1 MKKINLL
8 LLTGLVLLPAIPLSA
23 QTFENVFLR
32 GGQAV
37 PTFYDDVNND
47 GKLEYLWTKYTSISD
62 KNEMQWLSIDGSLV
76 MDLKTI
82 KDNGIIASNII
93 VSRDL
98 KLQKLN
104 AEPYFGFAFYGVDYS
119 SIKSKMLIPRN
130 GSYVY
135 REFGMENTTG
145 ATWADVN
152 LDGLEDL
159 LYWDNSDGTYRP
171 YFKLQKKDGTFMTQ
185 PVPVVTDP
193 EELKSA
199 QYAMVGNGAFTIR
212 TNGMTAFASP
222 NSGYYSKDP
231 MTVVDLNLDG
241 YPDFIDEKGYS
252 LISLGNG
259 KYYSAAFSGRVKV
272 ADVNGDGLTD
282 LIVYSN
288 GELKLKLNTGAGFTE
303 KSLLNNN
310 AVDGIHVLDCNGDGL
325 LDILVT
331 VPGKE
336 NSFIAFFKNQGDGTF
351 KRTVKSFTGE
361 YKWTAP
367 YFINNNGLPSLFT
380 VGDFT
385 FKKEDSSVITI
396 REGLVTIWN
405 WDSNLKVTSS
415 SINQN
420 TSYALT
426 LPPRDIDGDGKME
439 FSAFIPENDWAAEKS
454 GIFRYAVDKVNTAPK
469 KMKAPGLVLDK
480 SIGMLRAEW
489 EAGSDAENATGD
501 LSYEFEI
508 SSGGEYLY
516 RTYTKSLFAL
526 AAAGV
531 WGKKSVSARVRAIDA
546 CGMKGEWSDYAQ
558 LNDISQLATF
568 SIDKKTVSTCDTVFV
583 SGLNGQNFT
592 LRGKP
597 DGTIVTSA
605 DGRQGIMFDTFGKK
619 QIEGTSSAGL
629 TFALDVDVLPF
640 RIVSIARNFGGVFF
654 DYFQEGR
661 ILGMNWGGL
670 YVYNKEAKPDYNNGT
685 FEKLPVFG
693 LSDGVDSDRLAVFD
707 ANMDGLPDVL
717 CKPSPTDDRFR
728 TQAVINLGD
737 GDFEKSTDAYT
748 YDGKKYYVWDSYY
761 YVDLNN
767 DGLLDYCSYDSDA
780 SKYKVYYNNGDG
792 TFTSQPLDFGD
803 YTLGGFVS
811 GSFADYDR
819 DGRIDAL
826 ASLKNKNNK
835 NCVAVAFNNGNGKFD
850 VMEIKMPA
858 NSGLSSDAKPYDVD
872 GDGYMD
878 YVSSYEILKNMGN
891 RTFEVQQIHSNNR
904 PVYIDFDLDGKLDY
918 QSSNRMEFTISNN
931 GSPVTFENLQPKC
944 FIGTAKMNIVDIDND
959 GVPDCEDG
967 VFLTKQKCI
976 NTPPTAPTTVY
987 ANQKNGEVVISWS
1000 GATDKESTNA
1010 QLRYNI
1016 SIKKKGETGEGSY
1029 VWSPLNADDDNAKMA
1044 GTGIQT
1050 YYRQATT
1057 LPMPISRFEAGKT
1070 YEIRIQTLDPWMAH
1084 SPFSKVIEFTPTE
1097 TTLVSLPEKAGV
1109 GQAVKASVES
1119 NVGEITLTT
1128 DDGEVRNDGTIVWST
1143 PGLKTVQAVSTA
1155 NSQVKGTA
1163 RIMIYEQPSLE
1174 LNIPEKVL
1182 AGQTIVVNMP
1192 ECFRNEDAKVS
1203 VSADNAEVSYDKK
1216 SNQAVVAISED
1227 AAFCSLKLNYSDD
1240 VWNPAVKKNYGIEVV
1255 GAGWQPQL
1263 TQVTVADGHNVLEWN
1278 AGQALPDASIF
1289 TGKVN
1294 VYRETNVADSY
1305 EKIGEIA
1312 LANGRFVDTD
1322 SRPDVKS
1329 NRYMITLPTV
1339 YGVESAPSRVHA
1351 SVHLMVNKGMGN
1363 DINLHWTPYEGADIS
1378 QYMIFAGA
1386 TPDNMQVVETL
1397 SGYSRSYVHHR
1408 SSDDV
1413 TYYAIGMKQKSGA
1426 MKSRGM
1432 RAEAKQENVT
1442 SNVISSKE
1450 AYAVKLVTHIE
1461 IQTEET
1467 DATISETQTT
1477 LHLKAWV
1484 TPVLATIANVEW
1496 SIVEGA
1502 EFAAI
1507 DKNGVFTVNMGS
1519 KAGSVVVQAKA
1530 IDGSEVVALRTF
1542 DIPQSTGI
1550 SAVTDGA
1557 SAVTILSGYGNILVK
1572 YAAGLMRITTANGA
1586 VVHSSVVDGERK
1598 VYLPAGIYI
1607 VKIGKTVRKVVVR

>member
-1 MKKINLL
+1 
-8 LLTGLVLLPAIPLSA
+8 
-23 QTFENVFLR
+23 
-32 GGQAV
+32 
-37 PTFYDDVNND
+37 
-47 GKLEYLWTKYTSISD
+47 
-62 KNEMQWLSIDGSLV
+62 MQWYSIDGSLV
-76 MDLKTI
+76 MDLNA
-82 KDNGIIASNII
+82 NGIMASNIAT
-93 VSRDL
+93 SRDL

-104 AEPYFGFAFYGVDYS
+104 AEPYSGFAFYGVDYS
-119 SIKSKMLIPRN
+119 SIKGKVLIPRN

-135 REFGMENTTG
+135 HEFDMKNTTG

-199 QYAMVGNGAFTIR
+199 QYAMAGNGAFTIR

-241 YPDFIDEKGYS
+241 YPDFIDENGNS

-303 KSLLNNN
+303 KSLLNND

-361 YKWTAP
+361 YKWSAP

-380 VGDFT
+380 VDNFIYN
-385 FKKEDSSVITI
+385 KENPSYGTLTG
-396 REGLVTIWN
+396 GLVTIWN
-405 WDSNLKVTSS
+405 WDSGFKVAPYSV
-415 SINQN
+415 NQD
-420 TSYALT
+420 TPYALK
-426 LPPRDIDGDGKME
+426 LPPRDIDGDGKMV
-439 FSAFIPENDWAAEKS
+439 FPAFIPRRNDGAAEKS

-583 SGLNGQNFT
+583 SSLNGQDFT
-592 LRGKP
+592 LRGTP

-605 DGRQGIMFDTFGKK
+605 DGRQGFMFDTFGKK
-619 QIEGTSSAGL
+619 QIEGTSSDGL

-640 RIVSIARNFGGVFF
+640 RIVSIDRYFGGVFF

-661 ILGMNWGGL
+661 MLGMNSRGL
-670 YVYNKEAKPDYNNGT
+670 WVYNKEAKPDYNNGT

-717 CKPSPTDDRFR
+717 CGPSPTDDRFR

-748 YDGKKYYVWDSYY
+748 YDGKEYYVWDSYY

-819 DGRIDAL
+819 DGRIDVL

-891 RTFEVQQIHSNNR
+891 RTFEVQQIQSNNR

-944 FIGTAKMNIVDIDND
+944 FIGTAKENIVDIDND
-959 GVPDCEDG
+959 GVPDSEGGEYTC
-967 VFLTKQKCI
+967 LTKQKCI

-1044 GTGIQT
+1044 GTGVQT

-1119 NVGEITLTT
+1119 NVGEITLKT
-1128 DDGEVRNDGTIVWST
+1128 DDGEVRNDGAIVWNT

-1155 NSQVKGTA
+1155 NSQVKGTV

-1174 LNIPEKVL
+1174 VNIPDKVL

-1240 VWNPAVKKNYGIEVV
+1240 VWNPAVKKNYDIEVV

-1312 LANGRFVDTD
+1312 LENGRFVDTD

-1408 SSDDV
+1408 TSDDV
-1413 TYYAIGMKQKSGA
+1413 TYYAIGMKQKSEA
-1426 MKSRGM
+1426 MKSRVN

-1450 AYAVKLVTHIE
+1450 AYAVKLVTNIE

-1484 TPVLATIANVEW
+1484 TPILATIANVEW

-1502 EFAAI
+1502 EFATI
-1507 DKNGVFTVNMGS
+1507 DKNGVFTANMGS

-1572 YAAGLMRITTANGA
+1572 YATGLMRITTANGA

>member
-1 MKKINLL
+1 MR
-8 LLTGLVLLPAIPLSA
+8 TYFFG
-23 QTFENVFLR
+23 
-32 GGQAV
+32 GGQVV

-47 GKLEYLWTKYTSISD
+47 GKLEYLWNYQD
-62 KNEMQWLSIDGSLV
+62 KMQWYSIDGSLV
-76 MDLKTI
+76 MDLNAI
-82 KDNGIIASNII
+82 KDNGIMASNIAN
-93 VSRDL
+93 SRDL

-119 SIKSKMLIPRN
+119 STKSKMLIPRN

-135 REFGMENTTG
+135 HEFDMKNTTG

-171 YFKLQKKDGTFMTQ
+171 YFKLQKKDGTFTTQ

-199 QYAMVGNGAFTIR
+199 QYAMAGNGAFTIR

-241 YPDFIDEKGYS
+241 YPDFIDENGNS

-282 LIVYSN
+282 LIVYNN

-331 VPGKE
+331 IPGKE
-336 NSFIAFFKNQGDGTF
+336 NSFIAFLKNQGDGTF

-361 YKWTAP
+361 YKWSAP

-380 VGDFT
+380 LGDFT
-385 FKKEDSSVITI
+385 FKKDDSSVITI

-405 WDSNLKVTSS
+405 WDSNFKVTSS
-415 SINQN
+415 SINQD

-439 FSAFIPENDWAAEKS
+439 FSACMPNSSWDLQKS
-454 GIFRYAVDKVNTAPK
+454 GIFRYAVDKVNTVPK

-546 CGMKGEWSDYAQ
+546 CGMKGEWSDYSQ

-583 SGLNGQNFT
+583 SSLNGQDFT

-619 QIEGTSSAGL
+619 QIEAVSSDGL

-640 RIVSIARNFGGVFF
+640 RIENIARNFGGVFF

-661 ILGMNWGGL
+661 MLSMNWGGL
-670 YVYNKEAKPDYNNGT
+670 YVYNNGK
-685 FEKLPVFG
+685 FDKLPVFG
-693 LSDGVDSDRLAVFD
+693 LSDGVKNDLLAAFD

-717 CKPSPTDDRFR
+717 CLTHSDDRYR

-737 GDFEKSTDAYT
+737 GDFEKSTDVYT
-748 YDGKKYYVWDSYY
+748 YDGKERSVSAPYY

-767 DGLLDYCSYDSDA
+767 DGLLDYCSYDSDE

-803 YTLGGFVS
+803 YTLDGIIPV
-811 GSFADYDR
+811 SFADYDR

-826 ASLKNKNNK
+826 VRLKNKNNK
-835 NCVAVAFNNGNGKFD
+835 NCYAVAFNKGNGKFD
-850 VMEIKMPA
+850 VVELATSISDWYA
-858 NSGLSSDAKPYDVD
+858 NVYDVD

-878 YVSSYEILKNMGN
+878 YVMSDKILKNMGN
-891 RTFEVQQIHSNNR
+891 RTFEEQALGQLR

-931 GSPVTFENLQPKC
+931 GSPVTFENLQSKC
-944 FIGTAKMNIVDIDND
+944 FIGTTKKNIVDIDND
-959 GVPDCEDG
+959 GVPDSEDG
-967 VFLTKQKCI
+967 DYTCLTKQKCI

-1010 QLRYNI
+1010 QLLYNI
-1016 SIKKKGETGEGSY
+1016 SIRKKGESGDGSY
-1029 VWSPLNADDDNAKMA
+1029 IWSPLNANDDNAKMA

-1070 YEIRIQTLDPWMAH
+1070 YEICVQTLDPWMAH
-1084 SPFSKVIEFTPTE
+1084 SPFSKVVEFTPTE
-1097 TTLVSLPEKAGV
+1097 TTLISMPEKAGV

-1128 DDGEVRNDGTIVWST
+1128 DDGELKNDGTIVWNT
-1143 PGLKTVQAVSTA
+1143 PGLKTVQAVSAA

-1174 LNIPEKVL
+1174 LNIPDKVL

-1203 VSADNAEVSYDKK
+1203 VSADNAEVSYDANT
-1216 SNQAVVAISED
+1216 NQAVVAISEN
-1227 AAFCSLKLNYSDD
+1227 ATSCSLKLNYSDD
-1240 VWNPAVKKNYGIEVV
+1240 VWNPAVKKSYDVEVV

-1312 LANGRFVDTD
+1312 LENGRFVDTD

-1450 AYAVKLVTHIE
+1450 AYAVKLVTNIE
-1461 IQTEET
+1461 IQTEEA

-1484 TPVLATIANVEW
+1484 TPILATIANVEW

-1502 EFAAI
+1502 EFATI
-1507 DKNGVFTVNMGS
+1507 DKNGVFTANMGS

-1572 YAAGLMRITTANGA
+1572 YATGLMRITTANGS

>member
-1 MKKINLL
+1 MRRY
-8 LLTGLVLLPAIPLSA
+8 S
-23 QTFENVFLR
+23 
-32 GGQAV
+32 GGGKVV

-47 GKLEYLWTKYTSISD
+47 GKLEYLWTKNTNISD

-93 VSRDL
+93 GSRDL

-119 SIKSKMLIPRN
+119 STKSKMLIPRN

-135 REFGMENTTG
+135 HEFDMKNTTG

-199 QYAMVGNGAFTIR
+199 QYVMAGNGAFTIR

-241 YPDFIDEKGYS
+241 YPDFIDENGNS

-288 GELKLKLNTGAGFTE
+288 GELKLKLNTGTDFKET
-303 KSLLNNN
+303 LLLSNN

-325 LDILVT
+325 LDVLVT

-336 NSFIAFFKNQGDGTF
+336 NSFIAFLKNQGNGTF
-351 KRTVKSFTGE
+351 RKSVKSFTGE
-361 YKWTAP
+361 HKWSAP

-380 VGDFT
+380 FGDFT
-385 FKKEDSSVITI
+385 YKKDDTSVSTVYG
-396 REGLVTIWN
+396 GLVTIWN
-405 WDSNLKVTSS
+405 WDSNFKVTSS
-415 SINQN
+415 SINQD
-420 TSYALT
+420 TPYSLAF
-426 LPPRDIDGDGKME
+426 PPRDIDGDGKME
-439 FSAFIPENDWAAEKS
+439 FPACMPNSSWDLQKS

-469 KMKAPGLVLDK
+469 KMKVPGLVLDK

-531 WGKKSVSARVRAIDA
+531 WGKNSVSARVRAIDA

-558 LNDISQLATF
+558 LDGISQLATF
-568 SIDKKTVSTCDTVFV
+568 TIDKKTVSTCDTVFV
-583 SGLNGQNFT
+583 SSLNGQDFT

-619 QIEGTSSAGL
+619 QIEGISSDGL

-640 RIVSIARNFGGVFF
+640 RIEIVDRNFGGVFF

-661 ILGMNWGGL
+661 MLSMNWGGL
-670 YVYNKEAKPDYNNGT
+670 YVYNKEAKSDYNNGT

-693 LSDGVDSDRLAVFD
+693 LSDGVKGDKLAVFD

-717 CKPSPTDDRFR
+717 CAPSPNDDRFR

-748 YDGKKYYVWDSYY
+748 YDGKERSGIYTYY

-780 SKYKVYYNNGDG
+780 SRYKVYYNNGDG
-792 TFTSQPLDFGD
+792 TFTSQSLDFGD
-803 YTLGGFVS
+803 YTLGGFIS
-811 GSFADYDR
+811 GAFADYDR

-826 ASLKNKNNK
+826 ASLTNNKNNK
-835 NCVAVAFNNGNGKFD
+835 NCYAVAFNKGNGKFD
-850 VMEIKMPA
+850 VVEIKMPA
-858 NSGLSSDAKPYDVD
+858 NSSLSSDSKSYDID

-878 YVSSYEILKNMGN
+878 IMSYYPVRNKGN
-891 RTFEVQQIHSNNR
+891 RTFEVQQIHSQNN
-904 PVYIDFDLDGKLDY
+904 PVYMDLDLDGKLDY

-931 GSPVTFENLQPKC
+931 GSPVTFENLQPKGY
-944 FIGTAKMNIVDIDND
+944 IGGTDRFADVDND
-959 GVPDCEDG
+959 GVPDCTSAD
-967 VFLTKQKCI
+967 LYLIKQKCI

-1010 QLRYNI
+1010 QLLYNI
-1016 SIKKKGETGEGSY
+1016 SIRKKGESGDGSY
-1029 VWSPLNADDDNAKMA
+1029 IWSPLNANDDKAKMA

-1070 YEIRIQTLDPWMAH
+1070 YEICVQALDPWMAH

-1128 DDGEVRNDGTIVWST
+1128 DDGEVRNDGTIVWNT
-1143 PGLKTVQAVSTA
+1143 PGLKTVRAVSAA
-1155 NSQVKGTA
+1155 NSQVQSTA

-1174 LNIPEKVL
+1174 VSMPEKVL
-1182 AGQTIVVNMP
+1182 AGQTVVVNMP

-1203 VSADNAEVSYDKK
+1203 VSADNAEVSYDANT
-1216 SNQAVVAISED
+1216 NQAVVAISD
-1227 AAFCSLKLNYSDD
+1227 NATSCSLKLNYSDD
-1240 VWNPAVKKNYGIEVV
+1240 VWNPAVKKNYDVEVV

-1263 TQVTVADGHNVLEWN
+1263 AQVTVADGHNVLEWN
-1278 AGQALPDASIF
+1278 AGQVLPDASIF

-1294 VYRETNVADSY
+1294 IYRETNVADSY

-1312 LANGRFVDTD
+1312 LENGRFVDTD

-1378 QYMIFAGA
+1378 QYVIFAGA

-1397 SGYSRSYVHHR
+1397 SGYSRSYVHRR

-1426 MKSRGM
+1426 MKSRSM
-1432 RAEAKQENVT
+1432 RAEAKQEVVS

-1450 AYAVKLVTHIE
+1450 AYAVKLVTNIE

-1467 DATISETQTT
+1467 DATISEAQTT

-1502 EFAAI
+1502 EFATI
-1507 DKNGVFTVNMGS
+1507 DKNGVFTANMGS

-1530 IDGSEVVALRTF
+1530 IDGSGVVAKRTF
-1542 DIPQSTGI
+1542 DIPQSTGV
-1550 SAVTDGA
+1550 SAVTEGT
-1557 SAVTILSGYGNILVK
+1557 SAVTILSGYGNIFVK
-1572 YAAGLMRITTANGA
+1572 NASGLMTITTASGA
-1586 VVHSSVVDGERK
+1586 VVHRSVVDGERK

-1607 VKIGKTVRKVVVR
+1607 VKTGKTVKKVVVR

>member
-32 GGQAV
+32 GGQVV

-47 GKLEYLWTKYTSISD
+47 GKLEYLWNYQD
-62 KNEMQWLSIDGSLV
+62 KMQWYSIDGSLV
-76 MDLKTI
+76 MDLNAI
-82 KDNGIIASNII
+82 KDNGMPSNIAN
-93 VSRDL
+93 SRDL

-104 AEPYFGFAFYGVDYS
+104 AEPYSGFAFYGVDYS
-119 SIKSKMLIPRN
+119 STKSKMLIPRN

-135 REFGMENTTG
+135 HEFDMKNTTG

-171 YFKLQKKDGTFMTQ
+171 YFKLQKKDGTFTTQ

-199 QYAMVGNGAFTIR
+199 QYAMAGNGAFTIR

-241 YPDFIDEKGYS
+241 YPDFIDENGNS

-331 VPGKE
+331 IPGKE
-336 NSFIAFFKNQGDGTF
+336 NSFIAFLKNQGDGTF

-361 YKWTAP
+361 YKWSAP

-380 VGDFT
+380 LGDFT
-385 FKKEDSSVITI
+385 FKKDDSSVITI

-405 WDSNLKVTSS
+405 WDSNFKVTSS
-415 SINQN
+415 SINQD

-439 FSAFIPENDWAAEKS
+439 FSAYIPENDWAAEKS

-583 SGLNGQNFT
+583 SSLNGLDFT

-619 QIEGTSSAGL
+619 QIEAVSSDGL

-640 RIVSIARNFGGVFF
+640 RIENIARNFGGVFF

-661 ILGMNWGGL
+661 MLGMESRGL
-670 YVYNKEAKPDYNNGT
+670 YVYNNGK
-685 FEKLPVFG
+685 FDKLPVFG
-693 LSDGVDSDRLAVFD
+693 LSDGVKNDLLAAFD

-717 CKPSPTDDRFR
+717 CLTHSDDRYR

-737 GDFEKSTDAYT
+737 GDFEKSTDVYT
-748 YDGKKYYVWDSYY
+748 YDGKERSVSAPYY

-767 DGLLDYCSYDSDA
+767 DGLLDYCSYDSDE

-803 YTLGGFVS
+803 YTLDGIIPV
-811 GSFADYDR
+811 SFADYDR

-826 ASLKNKNNK
+826 VRLKNKNNK
-835 NCVAVAFNNGNGKFD
+835 NCYAVAFNKGNGKFD
-850 VMEIKMPA
+850 VVELATSISDWYA
-858 NSGLSSDAKPYDVD
+858 NVYDVD

-878 YVSSYEILKNMGN
+878 YVMSDKILKNMGN
-891 RTFEVQQIHSNNR
+891 RTFEEQALGQLR

-931 GSPVTFENLQPKC
+931 GSPVTFENLQSKC
-944 FIGTAKMNIVDIDND
+944 FIGTTKKNIVDIDND
-959 GVPDCEDG
+959 GVPDSEDG
-967 VFLTKQKCI
+967 DYTCLTKQKCI

-1010 QLRYNI
+1010 QLLYNI
-1016 SIKKKGETGEGSY
+1016 SIRKKGESGDGSY
-1029 VWSPLNADDDNAKMA
+1029 IWSPLNANDDNAKMA

-1070 YEIRIQTLDPWMAH
+1070 YEICVQTLDPWMAH

-1109 GQAVKASVES
+1109 GQSVKASVES

-1155 NSQVKGTA
+1155 NSQVKGTV

-1174 LNIPEKVL
+1174 VNIPDKVL

-1203 VSADNAEVSYDKK
+1203 VSADNAEVSYDANT
-1216 SNQAVVAISED
+1216 NQAVVAISEN
-1227 AAFCSLKLNYSDD
+1227 ATSCSLKLNYSDD
-1240 VWNPAVKKNYGIEVV
+1240 VWNPAVKKSYDVEVV

-1263 TQVTVADGHNVLEWN
+1263 AQVTVADGHNVLEWN

-1312 LANGRFVDTD
+1312 LENGRFVDTD

-1413 TYYAIGMKQKSGA
+1413 TYYAIGMKQKSEA

-1484 TPVLATIANVEW
+1484 TPILATIANVEW
-1496 SIVEGA
+1496 SIVEGE
-1502 EFAAI
+1502 EFATI
-1507 DKNGVFTVNMGS
+1507 NKDGVLTANMGA
-1519 KAGSVVVQAKA
+1519 KAGAVVVQAKA
-1530 IDGSEVVALRTF
+1530 IDGSEVMAERTF

-1572 YAAGLMRITTANGA
+1572 NATGLMRITTANGA

>member
-1 MKKINLL
+1 MKKFNLL

-23 QTFENVFLR
+23 QTFEDVFKKGAYR
-32 GGQAV
+32 V
-37 PTFYDDVNND
+37 PTFFDDVNND
-47 GKLEYLWTKYTSISD
+47 GKLEYLWNYQD
-62 KNEMQWLSIDGSLV
+62 KMQWLSIDGSLV
-76 MDLKTI
+76 LDLNAI
-82 KDNGIIASNII
+82 KDNGI
-93 VSRDL
+93 RGL

-104 AEPYFGFAFYGVDYS
+104 AEPYSGFAYYGVDYS
-119 SIKSKMLIPRN
+119 SIKCKMLIPRN

-135 REFGMENTTG
+135 HEFRMENTTG

-199 QYAMVGNGAFTIR
+199 QYAMAGNGAFTIR

-288 GELKLKLNTGAGFTE
+288 GELKLKLNTGTDFKET
-303 KSLLNNN
+303 LLLSNN

-325 LDILVT
+325 LDVLVT

-336 NSFIAFFKNQGDGTF
+336 NSFIAFLKNQGNGTF

-361 YKWTAP
+361 YKWSAP

-380 VGDFT
+380 VDNFIYN
-385 FKKEDSSVITI
+385 KENPSYGTLIG
-396 REGLVTIWN
+396 GLVTIWN
-405 WDSNLKVTSS
+405 WDSGFKVTPYSV
-415 SINQN
+415 NQD
-420 TSYALT
+420 TPYALE
-426 LPPRDIDGDGKME
+426 LPPRDIDGDGKMV
-439 FSAFIPENDWAAEKS
+439 FPAFIPRSDGAAEKS

-469 KMKAPGLVLDK
+469 KMKVPGLVLDK

-531 WGKKSVSARVRAIDA
+531 WGKNSVSARVRAIDA

-568 SIDKKTVSTCDTVFV
+568 TIDKKTVSTCDTVFV
-583 SGLNGQNFT
+583 SSLNGQDFT

-619 QIEGTSSAGL
+619 QIEAVSPDGL

-640 RIVSIARNFGGVFF
+640 RIENIARNFGGVFF

-661 ILGMNWGGL
+661 MLSMNWGGL
-670 YVYNKEAKPDYNNGT
+670 YVYNKEAKSDYNNGT

-693 LSDGVDSDRLAVFD
+693 LSDGVKSDKLAAFD

-717 CKPSPTDDRFR
+717 CGPMPTDDRFR

-748 YDGKKYYVWDSYY
+748 YDGKEYYVRYPYY

-792 TFTSQPLDFGD
+792 TFTSKPLDFGD
-803 YTLGGFVS
+803 YTLIEMIS
-811 GSFADYDR
+811 GAFADYDR

-826 ASLKNKNNK
+826 VRLKNKNNK
-835 NCVAVAFNNGNGKFD
+835 DCYAVAFNKGNGKFD
-850 VMEIKMPA
+850 VVELATSISDWNA
-858 NSGLSSDAKPYDVD
+858 NVYDVD

-878 YVSSYEILKNMGN
+878 YVMSDKILKNMGN
-891 RTFEVQQIHSNNR
+891 RTFEEQALGQLR

-931 GSPVTFENLQPKC
+931 GSPVTFENLQSKC
-944 FIGTAKMNIVDIDND
+944 FIGTTKKNIVDIDND
-959 GVPDCEDG
+959 GVPDSEDG
-967 VFLTKQKCI
+967 DYTCLTKQKCI

-1010 QLRYNI
+1010 QLLYNI
-1016 SIKKKGETGEGSY
+1016 SIRKKGETGDGSY
-1029 VWSPLNADDDNAKMA
+1029 IWSPLNANDDNAKMA

-1070 YEIRIQTLDPWMAH
+1070 YEICVQALDPWMAH
-1084 SPFSKVIEFTPTE
+1084 SAFSKVIEFTPTE

-1109 GQAVKASVES
+1109 GQAVKVSVES

-1128 DDGEVRNDGTIVWST
+1128 DDGEVRNDGTIVWNT
-1143 PGLKTVQAVSTA
+1143 PGLKTVQAVSAA
-1155 NSQVKGTA
+1155 NSQVQSTVY
-1163 RIMIYEQPSLE
+1163 IMIYEQPSLE
-1174 LNIPEKVL
+1174 VNIPDKVL

-1203 VSADNAEVSYDKK
+1203 VSADNAEVAYDANT
-1216 SNQAVVAISED
+1216 NQAVVAISEN
-1227 AAFCSLKLNYSDD
+1227 ATSCSLKLSYSDE
-1240 VWNPAVKKNYGIEVV
+1240 VWNSAVKKNYDVEVV

-1263 TQVTVADGHNVLEWN
+1263 AQVTVADGHNVLEWN
-1278 AGQALPDASIF
+1278 AGQTLPDASIF

-1312 LANGRFVDTD
+1312 LENGRFVDTD

-1378 QYMIFAGA
+1378 QYVIFAGA

-1408 SSDDV
+1408 TSDDV

-1432 RAEAKQENVT
+1432 RAEAKQEVVS

-1450 AYAVKLVTHIE
+1450 AYAVKLVTNIE

-1502 EFAAI
+1502 EFATI
-1507 DKNGVFTVNMGS
+1507 DKNGVFTANMGS

-1530 IDGSEVVALRTF
+1530 IDGSGVVAKRTF
-1542 DIPQSTGI
+1542 DIPQSTGV

-1557 SAVTILSGYGNILVK
+1557 STVTILSGYGHIFVK
-1572 YAAGLMRITTANGA
+1572 KASGLITVTTASGA
-1586 VVHSSVVDGERK
+1586 VVHRSVADGERK
-1598 VYLPAGIYI
+1598 VCLPAGIYI
-1607 VKIGKTVRKVVVR
+1607 VKTGKTARKVVVR

>member
-23 QTFENVFLR
+23 QTFENVFR
-32 GGQAV
+32 GGQVV

-47 GKLEYLWTKYTSISD
+47 GKLEYLFYGSD
-62 KNEMQWLSIDGSLV
+62 KMQWYSINGSLV
-76 MDLKTI
+76 MDLNAI
-82 KDNGIIASNII
+82 KDNGITAILD
-93 VSRDL
+93 SRDV

-104 AEPYFGFAFYGVDYS
+104 AEPYLGFAFYGVYRDS
-119 SIKSKMLIPRN
+119 RKGKMLIPRN

-135 REFGMENTTG
+135 HEFRMENTTG

-171 YFKLQKKDGTFMTQ
+171 YFKLQKKDGTFSTQ

-199 QYAMVGNGAFTIR
+199 QYAMAGNGAFSIR

-282 LIVYSN
+282 LIVYNN
-288 GELKLKLNTGAGFTE
+288 GELKLKLNTGTDFKE

-351 KRTVKSFTGE
+351 RRTVKSFAGE
-361 YKWTAP
+361 YKWSAP

-380 VGDFT
+380 LGDFT
-385 FKKEDSSVITI
+385 FKKENSSVITVY
-396 REGLVTIWN
+396 EGLVTIWN
-405 WDSNLKVTSS
+405 WDSNFKVTSS

-420 TSYALT
+420 TPYALE

-439 FSAFIPENDWAAEKS
+439 FPAYIPKSGWEAEKS

-469 KMKAPGLVLDK
+469 KMKVPGLVLDK

-531 WGKKSVSARVRAIDA
+531 WGKNSVSARVRAIDA

-583 SGLNGQNFT
+583 SSLNGQNFT
-592 LRGKP
+592 LRGTP

-619 QIEGTSSAGL
+619 QIEGVSSVGL

-640 RIVSIARNFGGVFF
+640 RIENIAANFGGVFF

-661 ILGMNWGGL
+661 MLGMCSSGL
-670 YVYNKEAKPDYNNGT
+670 FAYNKEAKYGNYDAK

-693 LSDGVDSDRLAVFD
+693 LSDGVKTDRLAVFD

-717 CKPSPTDDRFR
+717 CGPSPTDDRFR

-748 YDGKKYYVWDSYY
+748 YDGKERSGIGTYY

-803 YTLGGFVS
+803 YTLGGFIS
-811 GSFADYDR
+811 EFFADYDR

-826 ASLKNKNNK
+826 ASLTNNK
-835 NCVAVAFNNGNGKFD
+835 NGKKCNAVVFNNGNGKFD
-850 VMEIKMPA
+850 VVELSTSVSDWNA
-858 NSGLSSDAKPYDVD
+858 NVYDVD

-878 YVSSYEILKNMGN
+878 YVNSYEILKNMGN

-918 QSSNRMEFTISNN
+918 QSSNGMEFMISNN
-931 GSPVTFENLQPKC
+931 GTPVTFENLQSKY
-944 FIGTAKMNIVDIDND
+944 FVGTTKKAIVDIDND
-959 GVPDCEDG
+959 GVPDCENG
-967 VFLTKQKCI
+967 VCLTKQKCI

-1097 TTLVSLPEKAGV
+1097 TPLVSLPEKAGV

-1119 NVGEITLTT
+1119 NVGEITLKT
-1128 DDGEVRNDGTIVWST
+1128 DDGEVRNDGAIVWNT
-1143 PGLKTVQAVSTA
+1143 PGLKTVQAVSAT
-1155 NSQVKGTA
+1155 NSQVQSTA
-1163 RIMIYEQPSLE
+1163 QIMIYEQPSLE
-1174 LNIPEKVL
+1174 VNIPDKVL
-1182 AGQTIVVNMP
+1182 AGQAVVVNMP
-1192 ECFRNEDAKVS
+1192 ECFRNENAKVS
-1203 VSADNAEVSYDKK
+1203 VSADNAEVSYDKNT
-1216 SNQAVVAISED
+1216 NQAVVAISENVTS
-1227 AAFCSLKLNYSDD
+1227 CSLKLNYSDD
-1240 VWNPAVKKNYGIEVV
+1240 VWSPAVKKSYDMEVV

-1263 TQVTVADGHNVLEWN
+1263 AQVTVADGHNVLEWN

-1408 SSDDV
+1408 TSDDV
-1413 TYYAIGMKQKSGA
+1413 TYYAIGMKQKSEA
-1426 MKSRGM
+1426 MKSRAN

-1450 AYAVKLVTHIE
+1450 AYAVKLVTNIE

-1467 DATISETQTT
+1467 DAAISETQTT

-1507 DKNGVFTVNMGS
+1507 DKNGVFTANMGS

-1557 SAVTILSGYGNILVK
+1557 SAVTILSGYGNIFVK
-1572 YAAGLMRITTANGA
+1572 NASGLMTITTANGA
-1586 VVHSSVVDGERK
+1586 VVHRSVVEGERK

-1607 VKIGKTVRKVVVR
+1607 VKIGKTVRKVVV

>member
-1 MKKINLL
+1 MK
-8 LLTGLVLLPAIPLSA
+8 
-23 QTFENVFLR
+23 
-32 GGQAV
+32 
-37 PTFYDDVNND
+37 
-47 GKLEYLWTKYTSISD
+47 
-62 KNEMQWLSIDGSLV
+62 WLSIDGSLV

-93 VSRDL
+93 GSRDL

-119 SIKSKMLIPRN
+119 STKSKMLIPRN

-135 REFGMENTTG
+135 HEFDMKNTTG

-199 QYAMVGNGAFTIR
+199 QYAMAGNGAFTIR

-241 YPDFIDEKGYS
+241 YPDFIDENGNS

-288 GELKLKLNTGAGFTE
+288 GELKLKLNTGTDFKET
-303 KSLLNNN
+303 LLLSNN

-325 LDILVT
+325 LDVLVT

-336 NSFIAFFKNQGDGTF
+336 NSFIAFLKNQGNGTF
-351 KRTVKSFTGE
+351 RKSVKSFTGE
-361 YKWTAP
+361 HKWSAP

-380 VGDFT
+380 FGDFT
-385 FKKEDSSVITI
+385 YKKDDTSVSTVYG
-396 REGLVTIWN
+396 GLVTIWN
-405 WDSNLKVTSS
+405 WDSNFKVTSS
-415 SINQN
+415 SINQD
-420 TSYALT
+420 TPYSLAF
-426 LPPRDIDGDGKME
+426 PPRDIDGDGKME
-439 FSAFIPENDWAAEKS
+439 FSAYMPNSSWDLQKS

-469 KMKAPGLVLDK
+469 KMKVPGLVLDK

-508 SSGGEYLY
+508 SSDGEYLY

-583 SGLNGQNFT
+583 SSLNGQDFT

-619 QIEGTSSAGL
+619 QIEAVSSDGL

-640 RIVSIARNFGGVFF
+640 RIENIDRNFGDVFF

-661 ILGMNWGGL
+661 MLGMESRGL
-670 YVYNKEAKPDYNNGT
+670 YVYNKGK
-685 FEKLPVFG
+685 FEKQPVFG
-693 LSDGVDSDRLAVFD
+693 LSDGVKNDLLAAFD

-717 CKPSPTDDRFR
+717 CLTHSDDRYR

-737 GDFEKSTDAYT
+737 GDFEKSTDVYT
-748 YDGKKYYVWDSYY
+748 YDGKERSVSAPYY

-792 TFTSQPLDFGD
+792 TFTSQSLDFGD
-803 YTLGGFVS
+803 YTLGGFIS
-811 GSFADYDR
+811 GAFADYDR

-826 ASLKNKNNK
+826 ASLTNNKNNK
-835 NCVAVAFNNGNGKFD
+835 NCYAVAFNKGNGKFD
-850 VMEIKMPA
+850 VVEIKMPA
-858 NSGLSSDAKPYDVD
+858 NSSLSSDSKSYDID

-878 YVSSYEILKNMGN
+878 IMSYYPVRNKGN
-891 RTFEVQQIHSNNR
+891 RTFEVQQIHSQNN
-904 PVYIDFDLDGKLDY
+904 PVYMDLDLDGKLDY
-918 QSSNRMEFTISNN
+918 QSSNRMEFRVSNN
-931 GSPVTFENLQPKC
+931 GSPVTFENLQPKGY
-944 FIGTAKMNIVDIDND
+944 IGGTDRFADVDND
-959 GVPDCEDG
+959 GVPDCTSAD
-967 VFLTKQKCI
+967 LYLIKQKCI

-1010 QLRYNI
+1010 QLLYNI
-1016 SIKKKGETGEGSY
+1016 SIRKKGESGDGSY
-1029 VWSPLNADDDNAKMA
+1029 IWSPLNANDDKAKMA

-1070 YEIRIQTLDPWMAH
+1070 YEICVQALDPWMAH

-1097 TTLVSLPEKAGV
+1097 TTLISMPEKAGV

-1128 DDGEVRNDGTIVWST
+1128 DDGEVRNDGTIVWNT
-1143 PGLKTVQAVSTA
+1143 PGLKTVRAVSAA
-1155 NSQVKGTA
+1155 NSQVQSTA

-1174 LNIPEKVL
+1174 VSMPEKVL
-1182 AGQTIVVNMP
+1182 AGQTVVVNMP

-1203 VSADNAEVSYDKK
+1203 VSADNAEVSYDANT
-1216 SNQAVVAISED
+1216 NQAVVAISD
-1227 AAFCSLKLNYSDD
+1227 NATSCSLKLNYSDD
-1240 VWNPAVKKNYGIEVV
+1240 VWNPAVKKNYDVEVV

-1263 TQVTVADGHNVLEWN
+1263 AQVTVADGHNVLEWN
-1278 AGQALPDASIF
+1278 AGQVLPDASIF

-1294 VYRETNVADSY
+1294 IYRETNVADSY

-1312 LANGRFVDTD
+1312 LENGRFVDTD

-1339 YGVESAPSRVHA
+1339 YGVESAPSRIHA

-1378 QYMIFAGA
+1378 QYVIFAGA

-1397 SGYSRSYVHHR
+1397 SGYSRSYVHRR

-1426 MKSRGM
+1426 MKSRSM
-1432 RAEAKQENVT
+1432 RAEAKQEVVS

-1450 AYAVKLVTHIE
+1450 AYAVKLVTNIE

-1467 DATISETQTT
+1467 DATISEAQTT

-1502 EFAAI
+1502 EFATI
-1507 DKNGVFTVNMGS
+1507 DKNGVFTANMGS

-1530 IDGSEVVALRTF
+1530 IDGSGVVAKRTF
-1542 DIPQSTGI
+1542 DIPQSTGV
-1550 SAVTDGA
+1550 SAVTEGT
-1557 SAVTILSGYGNILVK
+1557 SAVTILSGYGNIFVK
-1572 YAAGLMRITTANGA
+1572 NASGLMTITTASGA
-1586 VVHSSVVDGERK
+1586 VVHRSVVDGERK

-1607 VKIGKTVRKVVVR
+1607 VKTGKTVKKVVVR

>member
-1 MKKINLL
+1 
-8 LLTGLVLLPAIPLSA
+8 
-23 QTFENVFLR
+23 
-32 GGQAV
+32 
-37 PTFYDDVNND
+37 
-47 GKLEYLWTKYTSISD
+47 
-62 KNEMQWLSIDGSLV
+62 MQWYSIDGSLV
-76 MDLKTI
+76 MDLNA
-82 KDNGIIASNII
+82 NGIMASNIAT
-93 VSRDL
+93 SRDL

-104 AEPYFGFAFYGVDYS
+104 AEPYSGFAFYGVDYS
-119 SIKSKMLIPRN
+119 SIKGKVLIPRN

-135 REFGMENTTG
+135 HEFGMENTTG

-171 YFKLQKKDGTFMTQ
+171 YFKLQKKDGTFTTQ

-199 QYAMVGNGAFTIR
+199 QYAMAGNGAFTIR

-241 YPDFIDEKGYS
+241 YPDFIDENGYS

-361 YKWTAP
+361 YKWSAP

-380 VGDFT
+380 LGDFT
-385 FKKEDSSVITI
+385 YKKDDSSVSTVY
-396 REGLVTIWN
+396 EGLVTIWN

-439 FSAFIPENDWAAEKS
+439 FSAYMPNNSWDLQKS
-454 GIFRYAVDKVNTAPK
+454 GIFRYAVDKVNSAPK

-526 AAAGV
+526 AAAGG
-531 WGKKSVSARVRAIDA
+531 WGKNSVSARVRAIDA

-583 SGLNGQNFT
+583 SSLNGQNFT
-592 LRGKP
+592 LRGTP

-619 QIEGTSSAGL
+619 QIEGISSDGL

-640 RIVSIARNFGGVFF
+640 RIVSIDRYFGGVFF

-661 ILGMNWGGL
+661 MLGMESRGL
-670 YVYNKEAKPDYNNGT
+670 WVYNKEAKPDYNNGT

-717 CKPSPTDDRFR
+717 CGPTPNDDRFR

-748 YDGKKYYVWDSYY
+748 YDGKEYYVRYPYY

-850 VMEIKMPA
+850 VVEIKMPA

-944 FIGTAKMNIVDIDND
+944 FIGTTKKNIVDIDND

-1029 VWSPLNADDDNAKMA
+1029 VWSPLNANDDNAKMA

-1070 YEIRIQTLDPWMAH
+1070 YEICVQTLDPWMAH
-1084 SPFSKVIEFTPTE
+1084 SPFSKVVEFTPTE
-1097 TTLVSLPEKAGV
+1097 TTLISMPEKAGV

-1128 DDGEVRNDGTIVWST
+1128 DDGELKKDGTIVWNT
-1143 PGLKTVQAVSTA
+1143 PGLKTVQAVSAA
-1155 NSQVKGTA
+1155 NSQVKGTV

-1174 LNIPEKVL
+1174 VNMPDKVL

-1203 VSADNAEVSYDKK
+1203 VSADNAEVSYDANT
-1216 SNQAVVAISED
+1216 NQAVVAISEN
-1227 AAFCSLKLNYSDD
+1227 ATSCSLKLNYSDD
-1240 VWNPAVKKNYGIEVV
+1240 VWNPAVKKSYDVEVV

-1263 TQVTVADGHNVLEWN
+1263 AQVTVADGHNVLEWN

-1351 SVHLMVNKGMGN
+1351 SVHLMVNKGMAN

-1408 SSDDV
+1408 TSDDV
-1413 TYYAIGMKQKSGA
+1413 TYYAIGMKQKSEA
-1426 MKSRGM
+1426 MKSRAN

-1450 AYAVKLVTHIE
+1450 AYAVKLVTNIE
-1461 IQTEET
+1461 IQTEEA

-1484 TPVLATIANVEW
+1484 TPILATIANVEW

-1502 EFAAI
+1502 EFVTI
-1507 DKNGVFTVNMGS
+1507 DKNGVFTANMGS

-1572 YAAGLMRITTANGA
+1572 YATGLMRITTANGA

>member
-1 MKKINLL
+1 
-8 LLTGLVLLPAIPLSA
+8 
-23 QTFENVFLR
+23 
-32 GGQAV
+32 
-37 PTFYDDVNND
+37 
-47 GKLEYLWTKYTSISD
+47 
-62 KNEMQWLSIDGSLV
+62 MQWLSIDGSLV

-104 AEPYFGFAFYGVDYS
+104 AEPYSGFAFYGVDS
-119 SIKSKMLIPRN
+119 SIKGKVLIPRN

-135 REFGMENTTG
+135 HEFDMKNTTG

-199 QYAMVGNGAFTIR
+199 QYAMAGNGAFTIR

-336 NSFIAFFKNQGDGTF
+336 NSFIAFFKNQGNGTF

-380 VGDFT
+380 VDNFIYN
-385 FKKEDSSVITI
+385 KENPTYGTLIG
-396 REGLVTIWN
+396 GLVTIWN
-405 WDSNLKVTSS
+405 WDSGFKVTPYSV
-415 SINQN
+415 NQD
-420 TSYALT
+420 TPYALK
-426 LPPRDIDGDGKME
+426 LPPRDIDGDGKMV
-439 FSAFIPENDWAAEKS
+439 FPAFIPRRNDGAAEKS

-526 AAAGV
+526 AAAGG
-531 WGKKSVSARVRAIDA
+531 WGKNSVSARVRAIDA

-583 SGLNGQNFT
+583 SSLNGQDFT
-592 LRGKP
+592 LRGTP

-605 DGRQGIMFDTFGKK
+605 DGRRGIMFDTFGKK

-1174 LNIPEKVL
+1174 VNIPEKVL

-1240 VWNPAVKKNYGIEVV
+1240 VWNPAVKKNYDIEVV

-1502 EFAAI
+1502 EFATI
-1507 DKNGVFTVNMGS
+1507 DKNGVFTANMGS

-1557 SAVTILSGYGNILVK
+1557 SAVTILSGYGNIFVK
-1572 YAAGLMRITTANGA
+1572 NASGLMTVTTASGA
-1586 VVHSSVVDGERK
+1586 VVHRSVVEGERK

>member
-23 QTFENVFLR
+23 QTFEDVFKK
-32 GGQAV
+32 GAYSV
-37 PTFYDDVNND
+37 PTFFDDVNND
-47 GKLEYLWTKYTSISD
+47 GKLEYLWNYQD
-62 KNEMQWLSIDGSLV
+62 KMQWLSIDGSLV
-76 MDLKTI
+76 LDLNAI
-82 KDNGIIASNII
+82 KDNGI
-93 VSRDL
+93 RGL

-104 AEPYFGFAFYGVDYS
+104 AEPYSGFAYYGVDYS
-119 SIKSKMLIPRN
+119 SIKCKVLIPRD

-135 REFGMENTTG
+135 HEFGMKNTTG

-171 YFKLQKKDGTFMTQ
+171 YFKIQKRDGTFTTQ

-193 EELKSA
+193 EKLKSA
-199 QYAMVGNGAFTIR
+199 QYAMAGNGAFTIR

-241 YPDFIDEKGYS
+241 YPDFIDENGNS

-259 KYYSAAFSGRVKV
+259 KYYSAVFSGRVKV

-288 GELKLKLNTGAGFTE
+288 GELKLKLNTGTDFKET
-303 KSLLNNN
+303 LLLSNN

-325 LDILVT
+325 LDVLVT

-336 NSFIAFFKNQGDGTF
+336 NSFIAFLKNQGNGTF

-361 YKWTAP
+361 YKWSAP

-380 VGDFT
+380 LGDFT
-385 FKKEDSSVITI
+385 FKKDDSSVITI

-405 WDSNLKVTSS
+405 WDSNFKVTST
-415 SINQN
+415 SINQD

-439 FSAFIPENDWAAEKS
+439 FSAYIPENDWAAEKS

-531 WGKKSVSARVRAIDA
+531 WGKNSVSARVRAIDA

-568 SIDKKTVSTCDTVFV
+568 TIDKKTVSTCDTVFV
-583 SGLNGQNFT
+583 SGLNGQDFT

-597 DGTIVTSA
+597 DGIIVTSA

-619 QIEGTSSAGL
+619 QIEAVSPDGL

-640 RIVSIARNFGGVFF
+640 RIENIARNFGGVFF

-661 ILGMNWGGL
+661 MLSMNWNGL
-670 YVYNKEAKPDYNNGT
+670 CVYNNGK
-685 FEKLPVFG
+685 FDKLPVFG

-717 CKPSPTDDRFR
+717 CSPFNTDR
-728 TQAVINLGD
+728 TQTVINQGD

-748 YDGKKYYVWDSYY
+748 YDGKEYYVRYPHY

-780 SKYKVYYNNGDG
+780 SKHKVYYNNGDG
-792 TFTSQPLDFGD
+792 TFTSKPLDFGD
-803 YTLGGFVS
+803 YTLDEVYYKA
-811 GSFADYDR
+811 FADYDR

-826 ASLKNKNNK
+826 VRLKNNNNK
-835 NCVAVAFNNGNGKFD
+835 KCYAVAFNKGNGKFD
-850 VMEIKMPA
+850 VVEIKLPA
-858 NSGLSSDAKPYDVD
+858 NSELSSDSKPYDID

-878 YVSSYEILKNMGN
+878 IMSYYPVMNKGN
-891 RTFEVQQIHSNNR
+891 RTFEVQQIYSNNR

-918 QSSNRMEFTISNN
+918 QSRNGMEFTVSNN
-931 GSPVTFENLQPKC
+931 GSPVTFENLQPKGY
-944 FIGTAKMNIVDIDND
+944 IGETSDYAYNFADVDND
-959 GVPDCEDG
+959 GVPDRTYAD
-967 VFLTKQKCI
+967 LYLIKQKCI
-976 NTPPTAPTTVY
+976 NTSPTAPTTVY

-1010 QLRYNI
+1010 QLLYNI
-1016 SIKKKGETGEGSY
+1016 SIRKKGETGDGSY
-1029 VWSPLNADDDNAKMA
+1029 IWSPLNANDDNAKMA
-1044 GTGIQT
+1044 RTGIRT

-1070 YEIRIQTLDPWMAH
+1070 YEICIQTLDPWMAH
-1084 SPFSKVIEFTPTE
+1084 SSFSKVIEFTPTE

-1109 GQAVKASVES
+1109 GQAVKVSVES

-1128 DDGEVRNDGTIVWST
+1128 DDGEVRNDGTIVWNT
-1143 PGLKTVQAVSTA
+1143 PGLKTVQAVSAA
-1155 NSQVKGTA
+1155 NSQVQGTV

-1174 LNIPEKVL
+1174 VNIPDKVL

-1203 VSADNAEVSYDKK
+1203 VSADNAEVAYDANN
-1216 SNQAVVAISED
+1216 NQAVVAISEN
-1227 AAFCSLKLNYSDD
+1227 ATSCSLKLNYSDD
-1240 VWNPAVKKNYGIEVV
+1240 VWSSVVKKNYDVEVV
-1255 GAGWQPQL
+1255 GVGWQPQL
-1263 TQVTVADGHNVLEWN
+1263 AQVVVANGHNVLEWN
-1278 AGQALPDASIF
+1278 AGQTLPDASIF

-1294 VYRETNVADSY
+1294 IYRETNVADSY

-1312 LANGRFVDTD
+1312 LENGRFVDTD

-1378 QYMIFAGA
+1378 QYVIFAGA

-1408 SSDDV
+1408 TSDDV

-1432 RAEAKQENVT
+1432 RAEAKQEVVS

-1450 AYAVKLVTHIE
+1450 AYAVKLVTNIE

-1502 EFAAI
+1502 EFATI
-1507 DKNGVFTVNMGS
+1507 DKNGVFTANMGS

-1530 IDGSEVVALRTF
+1530 IDGSGVVAKRTF
-1542 DIPQSTGI
+1542 DIPQSTGV

-1557 SAVTILSGYGNILVK
+1557 SAVTIISGYGHIFVK
-1572 YAAGLMRITTANGA
+1572 NASGLITVTTASGA
-1586 VVHSSVVDGERK
+1586 VVHRSVADGERK
-1598 VYLPAGIYI
+1598 VCLPAGIYI
-1607 VKIGKTVRKVVVR
+1607 VKTGKTTRKVVVR

>member
-1 MKKINLL
+1 
-8 LLTGLVLLPAIPLSA
+8 
-23 QTFENVFLR
+23 
-32 GGQAV
+32 
-37 PTFYDDVNND
+37 
-47 GKLEYLWTKYTSISD
+47 
-62 KNEMQWLSIDGSLV
+62 MQWYSIDGSLV
-76 MDLKTI
+76 MDLNA
-82 KDNGIIASNII
+82 NGIMASNIAT
-93 VSRDL
+93 SRDL

-104 AEPYFGFAFYGVDYS
+104 AEPYSGFAFYGVDYS
-119 SIKSKMLIPRN
+119 SIKGKVLIPRN

-135 REFGMENTTG
+135 HEFGMENTTG

-171 YFKLQKKDGTFMTQ
+171 YFKLQKKDGTFTTQ

-199 QYAMVGNGAFTIR
+199 QYAMAGNGAFTIR

-282 LIVYSN
+282 LIVYSG
-288 GELKLKLNTGAGFTE
+288 GELKLKLNTGTDFKET
-303 KSLLNNN
+303 LLLSNN

-325 LDILVT
+325 LDVLVT

-336 NSFIAFFKNQGDGTF
+336 NSFIAFLKNQGNGTF

-361 YKWTAP
+361 YKWSAP

-380 VGDFT
+380 LGDFT
-385 FKKEDSSVITI
+385 YKKDDSSVSTVY
-396 REGLVTIWN
+396 EGLVTIWN
-405 WDSNLKVTSS
+405 WDSGFKVTPYSV
-415 SINQN
+415 NQD
-420 TSYALT
+420 TPYALK
-426 LPPRDIDGDGKME
+426 LPPRDIDGDGKMV
-439 FSAFIPENDWAAEKS
+439 FPAFIPRSDGAAEKS

-526 AAAGV
+526 AAAGG
-531 WGKKSVSARVRAIDA
+531 WGKNSVSARVRAIDA

-558 LNDISQLATF
+558 LDGISQLATF

-583 SGLNGQNFT
+583 SSLNGQNFT

-597 DGTIVTSA
+597 DGTIVTSS

-619 QIEGTSSAGL
+619 QIEAVSSDGL

-640 RIVSIARNFGGVFF
+640 RIENIARDFGAVFF

-661 ILGMNWGGL
+661 MLGMRWSGL
-670 YVYNKEAKPDYNNGT
+670 FAYNKEAKYDYSNGK

-717 CKPSPTDDRFR
+717 CAPRPNDDRYR

-748 YDGKKYYVWDSYY
+748 YDGKERSGIGTYY

-767 DGLLDYCSYDSDA
+767 DGLLDFCSYDSDA

-803 YTLGGFVS
+803 YTLGGFIS
-811 GSFADYDR
+811 EFFADYDR

-826 ASLKNKNNK
+826 ASLTNNK
-835 NCVAVAFNNGNGKFD
+835 NGKKCNAVVFNNGNGKFD
-850 VMEIKMPA
+850 VVELSTSVSDWNA
-858 NSGLSSDAKPYDVD
+858 NVYDVD

-878 YVSSYEILKNMGN
+878 YVNSYEILKNMGN
-891 RTFEVQQIHSNNR
+891 RTFELQQIQSNNR

-918 QSSNRMEFTISNN
+918 QSSNGMEFMISNN
-931 GSPVTFENLQPKC
+931 GTPVTFENLQSKY
-944 FIGTAKMNIVDIDND
+944 FVGTTKKAIVDIDND
-959 GVPDCEDG
+959 GVPDCENG
-967 VFLTKQKCI
+967 VCLTKQKCI

-1128 DDGEVRNDGTIVWST
+1128 DDGELKKDGTIVWNT
-1143 PGLKTVQAVSTA
+1143 PGLKTVQAVSAA

-1174 LNIPEKVL
+1174 VNIPDKVL
-1182 AGQTIVVNMP
+1182 AGQAVVVNMP

-1203 VSADNAEVSYDKK
+1203 VSADNAEVSYDANT
-1216 SNQAVVAISED
+1216 NQAVVAISEN
-1227 AAFCSLKLNYSDD
+1227 ATSCSLKLNYSDD
-1240 VWNPAVKKNYGIEVV
+1240 VWNPAVKKNYDIEVV

-1294 VYRETNVADSY
+1294 VYREANVADSY

-1507 DKNGVFTVNMGS
+1507 DKNGVFTANMGS

-1557 SAVTILSGYGNILVK
+1557 SAVTILSGYGNIFVK
-1572 YAAGLMRITTANGA
+1572 NASGLMTITTANGA

>member
-1 MKKINLL
+1 MKWYS
-8 LLTGLVLLPAIPLSA
+8 T
-23 QTFENVFLR
+23 
-32 GGQAV
+32 
-37 PTFYDDVNND
+37 
-47 GKLEYLWTKYTSISD
+47 
-62 KNEMQWLSIDGSLV
+62 DGSLV
-76 MDLKTI
+76 MDLNAI
-82 KDNGIIASNII
+82 EDNGFAASNTIGG
-93 VSRDL
+93 RDV

-104 AEPYFGFAFYGVDYS
+104 ADPYSGFAFYGVDYT

-135 REFGMENTTG
+135 HEFGMENTTG

-171 YFKLQKKDGTFMTQ
+171 YFKLQKKDGTFTTQ

-199 QYAMVGNGAFTIR
+199 QYAMAGNGAFTIR

-241 YPDFIDEKGYS
+241 YPDFIDENGNS

-336 NSFIAFFKNQGDGTF
+336 NSFIAFLKNQGDGTF

-361 YKWTAP
+361 YKWSAP

-380 VGDFT
+380 LGDFT
-385 FKKEDSSVITI
+385 FKKDDSSVITI

-405 WDSNLKVTSS
+405 WDSNFKVTSS
-415 SINQN
+415 SINQD

-439 FSAFIPENDWAAEKS
+439 FSAYIPENDWAAEKS

-531 WGKKSVSARVRAIDA
+531 WGKNSVSARVRAIDA

-558 LNDISQLATF
+558 LTDISQLATF
-568 SIDKKTVSTCDTVFV
+568 TIDKKTVSTCDTVFV
-583 SGLNGQNFT
+583 SSLNGQNFT

-619 QIEGTSSAGL
+619 QIEGISSDGL
-629 TFALDVDVLPF
+629 TFALEVDVLPF
-640 RIVSIARNFGGVFF
+640 RIENVAPSFMCGAFF

-661 ILGMNWGGL
+661 MLGMSSRGL
-670 YVYNKEAKPDYNNGT
+670 FAYNKEAKYDYSNGK

-693 LSDGVDSDRLAVFD
+693 LSDGVSNDVLAAFD

-717 CKPSPTDDRFR
+717 CSPFNTYR
-728 TQAVINLGD
+728 TQTVINLGD

-748 YDGKKYYVWDSYY
+748 YDGKEYYVRYPYY

-780 SKYKVYYNNGDG
+780 SKHKVYYNNGDG
-792 TFTSQPLDFGD
+792 TFTSKPLDFGD
-803 YTLGGFVS
+803 YTLDEVYYKA
-811 GSFADYDR
+811 FADYDR

-826 ASLKNKNNK
+826 VRLKNNNNK
-835 NCVAVAFNNGNGKFD
+835 KCYAVAFNKGNGKFD
-850 VMEIKMPA
+850 VVEIKLPA
-858 NSGLSSDAKPYDVD
+858 NSELSSDSKPYDID

-878 YVSSYEILKNMGN
+878 IMSYYPVRNKGN
-891 RTFEVQQIHSNNR
+891 RTFEVQQIHSQNN
-904 PVYIDFDLDGKLDY
+904 PVYMDLDLDGKLDY
-918 QSSNRMEFTISNN
+918 QSSNRMEFRVSNN
-931 GSPVTFENLQPKC
+931 GSPVTFENLQPKGY
-944 FIGTAKMNIVDIDND
+944 IGGTDRFADVDND
-959 GVPDCEDG
+959 GVPDCTSAD
-967 VFLTKQKCI
+967 LYLIKQKCI

-1010 QLRYNI
+1010 QLLYNI
-1016 SIKKKGETGEGSY
+1016 SIRKKGESGDGSY
-1029 VWSPLNADDDNAKMA
+1029 IWSPLNANDDKAKMA

-1070 YEIRIQTLDPWMAH
+1070 YEICVQALDPWMAH

-1097 TTLVSLPEKAGV
+1097 TTLISMPEKAGV

-1128 DDGEVRNDGTIVWST
+1128 DDGEVRNDGTIVWNT
-1143 PGLKTVQAVSTA
+1143 PGLKTVRAVSAA
-1155 NSQVKGTA
+1155 NSQVQSTA

-1174 LNIPEKVL
+1174 VSMPEKVL
-1182 AGQTIVVNMP
+1182 AGQTVVVNMP

-1203 VSADNAEVSYDKK
+1203 VSADNAEVSYDANT
-1216 SNQAVVAISED
+1216 NQAVVAISEN
-1227 AAFCSLKLNYSDD
+1227 ATSCSLKLNYSDD
-1240 VWNPAVKKNYGIEVV
+1240 VWNPAVKKSYDVEVV

-1263 TQVTVADGHNVLEWN
+1263 AQVTVADGHNVLEWN

-1312 LANGRFVDTD
+1312 LENGRFVDTD
-1322 SRPDVKS
+1322 SRPDVKC

-1507 DKNGVFTVNMGS
+1507 DKNGVFTANMGS

-1572 YAAGLMRITTANGA
+1572 YATGLMRITTANGA

>member
-1 MKKINLL
+1 MK
-8 LLTGLVLLPAIPLSA
+8 
-23 QTFENVFLR
+23 
-32 GGQAV
+32 
-37 PTFYDDVNND
+37 
-47 GKLEYLWTKYTSISD
+47 
-62 KNEMQWLSIDGSLV
+62 WLSIDGSLV

-93 VSRDL
+93 GSRDL

-119 SIKSKMLIPRN
+119 STKSKMLIPRN

-135 REFGMENTTG
+135 HEFDMKNTTG

-199 QYAMVGNGAFTIR
+199 QYAMAGNGAFTIR

-241 YPDFIDEKGYS
+241 YPDFIDENGNS

-288 GELKLKLNTGAGFTE
+288 GELKLKLNTGTDFKET
-303 KSLLNNN
+303 LLLSNN

-325 LDILVT
+325 LDVLVT

-336 NSFIAFFKNQGDGTF
+336 NSFIAFLKNQGNGTF
-351 KRTVKSFTGE
+351 RKSVKSFTGE
-361 YKWTAP
+361 HKWSAP

-380 VGDFT
+380 FGDFT
-385 FKKEDSSVITI
+385 YKKDDTSVSTVYG
-396 REGLVTIWN
+396 GLVTIWN
-405 WDSNLKVTSS
+405 WDSNFKVTSS
-415 SINQN
+415 SINQD
-420 TSYALT
+420 TPYSLAF
-426 LPPRDIDGDGKME
+426 PPRDIDGDGKME
-439 FSAFIPENDWAAEKS
+439 FSAYMPNSSWDLQKS

-469 KMKAPGLVLDK
+469 KMKVPGLVLDK

-531 WGKKSVSARVRAIDA
+531 WGKNSVSARVRAIDA

-558 LNDISQLATF
+558 LDGISQLATF
-568 SIDKKTVSTCDTVFV
+568 TIDKKTVSTCDTVFV
-583 SGLNGQNFT
+583 SSLNGQDFT

-619 QIEGTSSAGL
+619 QIEGISSDGL

-640 RIVSIARNFGGVFF
+640 RIEIVDRNFGGVFF

-661 ILGMNWGGL
+661 MLSMNWGGL
-670 YVYNKEAKPDYNNGT
+670 YVYNKEAKSDYNNGT

-693 LSDGVDSDRLAVFD
+693 LSDGVKGDKLAVFD

-717 CKPSPTDDRFR
+717 CAPSPNDDRFR

-748 YDGKKYYVWDSYY
+748 YDGKERSGIYTYY

-792 TFTSQPLDFGD
+792 TFTSQSLDFGD
-803 YTLGGFVS
+803 YTLGGFIS
-811 GSFADYDR
+811 GAFADYDR

-826 ASLKNKNNK
+826 ASLTNNKNNK
-835 NCVAVAFNNGNGKFD
+835 NCYAVAFNKGNGKFD
-850 VMEIKMPA
+850 VVEIKMPA
-858 NSGLSSDAKPYDVD
+858 NSSLSSDSKSYDID

-878 YVSSYEILKNMGN
+878 IMSYYPVRNKGN
-891 RTFEVQQIHSNNR
+891 RTFEVQQIHSQNN
-904 PVYIDFDLDGKLDY
+904 PVYMDLDLDGKLDY
-918 QSSNRMEFTISNN
+918 QSSNRMEFRVSNN
-931 GSPVTFENLQPKC
+931 GSPVTFENLQSKC
-944 FIGTAKMNIVDIDND
+944 FIGTTKKNIVDIDND
-959 GVPDCEDG
+959 GVPDSEDG
-967 VFLTKQKCI
+967 DYTCLTKQKCI

-1029 VWSPLNADDDNAKMA
+1029 VWSPLNANDDNAKMA

-1070 YEIRIQTLDPWMAH
+1070 YEICVQTLDPWMAH
-1084 SPFSKVIEFTPTE
+1084 SPFSKVVEFTPTE
-1097 TTLVSLPEKAGV
+1097 TTLISMPEKAGV

-1128 DDGEVRNDGTIVWST
+1128 DDGEVRNDGTIVWNT
-1143 PGLKTVQAVSTA
+1143 PGLKTVRAVSAA
-1155 NSQVKGTA
+1155 NSQVQSTA

-1174 LNIPEKVL
+1174 VSMPEKVL
-1182 AGQTIVVNMP
+1182 AGQTVVVNMP

-1203 VSADNAEVSYDKK
+1203 VSADNAEVSYDANT
-1216 SNQAVVAISED
+1216 NQAVVAISEN
-1227 AAFCSLKLNYSDD
+1227 ATSCSLKLNYSDD
-1240 VWNPAVKKNYGIEVV
+1240 VWNPAVKKSYDVEVV

-1263 TQVTVADGHNVLEWN
+1263 AQVTVADGHNVLEWN

-1289 TGKVN
+1289 IGMVN
-1294 VYRETNVADSY
+1294 IYRETNVADSY

-1312 LANGRFVDTD
+1312 LSNGRFVDTD

-1339 YGVESAPSRVHA
+1339 YGVESAPSRIHA

-1378 QYMIFAGA
+1378 QYVIFAGA

-1397 SGYSRSYVHHR
+1397 SGYSRSYVHR
-1408 SSDDV
+1408 RTSDDV

-1432 RAEAKQENVT
+1432 RAEAKQEVVS

-1450 AYAVKLVTHIE
+1450 AYAVKLVTNIE

-1467 DATISETQTT
+1467 DATISEAQTT

-1502 EFAAI
+1502 EFATI
-1507 DKNGVFTVNMGS
+1507 DKNGVFTANMGS

-1530 IDGSEVVALRTF
+1530 IDGSGVVAKRTF
-1542 DIPQSTGI
+1542 DIPQSTGV
-1550 SAVTDGA
+1550 SAVTEGT
-1557 SAVTILSGYGNILVK
+1557 SAVTILSGYGNIFVK
-1572 YAAGLMRITTANGA
+1572 NASGLMTITTASGA
-1586 VVHSSVVDGERK
+1586 VVHRSVVDGERK

-1607 VKIGKTVRKVVVR
+1607 VKTGKTVKKVVVR

>member
-1 MKKINLL
+1 M
-8 LLTGLVLLPAIPLSA
+8 
-23 QTFENVFLR
+23 
-32 GGQAV
+32 
-37 PTFYDDVNND
+37 PTFFDDVNND
-47 GKLEYLWTKYTSISD
+47 GKLEYLWNYQD
-62 KNEMQWLSIDGSLV
+62 KMQWLSIDGSLV
-76 MDLKTI
+76 LDLNAI
-82 KDNGIIASNII
+82 KDNGI
-93 VSRDL
+93 RGL

-104 AEPYFGFAFYGVDYS
+104 AEPYSGFAYYGVDYS
-119 SIKSKMLIPRN
+119 SIKCKMLIPRN

-135 REFGMENTTG
+135 HEFRMENTTG

-171 YFKLQKKDGTFMTQ
+171 YFKIQKRDGTFTTQ

-199 QYAMVGNGAFTIR
+199 QYAMAGNGAFTIR

-241 YPDFIDEKGYS
+241 YPDFIDENGNS

-288 GELKLKLNTGAGFTE
+288 GELKLKLNTGTDFKET
-303 KSLLNNN
+303 LLLSNN

-325 LDILVT
+325 LDVLVT

-336 NSFIAFFKNQGDGTF
+336 NSFIAFLKNQGNGTF

-361 YKWTAP
+361 YKWSAP

-380 VGDFT
+380 LGDFT
-385 FKKEDSSVITI
+385 FKKDDSSVITI

-405 WDSNLKVTSS
+405 WNSNFKVTPT
-415 SINQN
+415 SINQD

-439 FSAFIPENDWAAEKS
+439 FSAYIPENDWAAEKS

-469 KMKAPGLVLDK
+469 KMKVPGLVLDK

-531 WGKKSVSARVRAIDA
+531 WGKNSVSARVRAIDA

-558 LNDISQLATF
+558 LTDISQLATF
-568 SIDKKTVSTCDTVFV
+568 TIDKKTVSTCDTVFV
-583 SGLNGQNFT
+583 SSLNGQNFT

-619 QIEGTSSAGL
+619 QIEGISSDGL
-629 TFALDVDVLPF
+629 TFALEVDVLPF
-640 RIVSIARNFGGVFF
+640 RIENVAPSFMCGAFF

-661 ILGMNWGGL
+661 MLGMSSRGL
-670 YVYNKEAKPDYNNGT
+670 FAYNKEAKYDYSNGK

-693 LSDGVDSDRLAVFD
+693 LSDGVSNDVLAAFD

-717 CKPSPTDDRFR
+717 CSPFNTYR
-728 TQAVINLGD
+728 TQTVINLGD

-748 YDGKKYYVWDSYY
+748 YDGKEYYVRYPYY

-780 SKYKVYYNNGDG
+780 SKHKVYYNNGDG
-792 TFTSQPLDFGD
+792 TFASKPLDFGD
-803 YTLGGFVS
+803 YTLDEVYYKA
-811 GSFADYDR
+811 FADYDR

-826 ASLKNKNNK
+826 VRLKNNNNK
-835 NCVAVAFNNGNGKFD
+835 KCYAVAFNKGNGKFD
-850 VMEIKMPA
+850 VVEIKLPA
-858 NSGLSSDAKPYDVD
+858 NSELSSDSKPYDID

-878 YVSSYEILKNMGN
+878 IMSYYPVMNKGN
-891 RTFEVQQIHSNNR
+891 RTFEVQQVHSQNI
-904 PVYIDFDLDGKLDY
+904 PVYMDLDLDGKLDY
-918 QSSNRMEFTISNN
+918 QSSNRMEFTTSNN
-931 GSPVTFENLQPKC
+931 GSPVTFENLQPQKYISGKSD
-944 FIGTAKMNIVDIDND
+944 FVDFVDVDND
-959 GVPDCEDG
+959 GVPDRVYGEIN
-967 VFLTKQKCI
+967 LIKQKCI

-1010 QLRYNI
+1010 QLLYNI
-1016 SIKKKGETGEGSY
+1016 SIRKKGETGDGSY
-1029 VWSPLNADDDNAKMA
+1029 IWSPLNANDDNAKMA
-1044 GTGIQT
+1044 RTGIRT

-1070 YEIRIQTLDPWMAH
+1070 YEICVQALDPWMAH
-1084 SPFSKVIEFTPTE
+1084 SAFSKVIEFTPTE

-1109 GQAVKASVES
+1109 GQAVKVFVES

-1128 DDGEVRNDGTIVWST
+1128 DDGEVRNDGTIVWNT
-1143 PGLKTVQAVSTA
+1143 PGLKTVQAVSA
-1155 NSQVKGTA
+1155 ASSQVQSTVY
-1163 RIMIYEQPSLE
+1163 IMIYEQPSLE
-1174 LNIPEKVL
+1174 VSMPGKVL

-1203 VSADNAEVSYDKK
+1203 VSADNAEVAYDANT
-1216 SNQAVVAISED
+1216 NQAVVAISEN
-1227 AAFCSLKLNYSDD
+1227 ATSCSLKLNYSDD
-1240 VWNPAVKKNYGIEVV
+1240 VWSSVVKKNYEVEVV
-1255 GAGWQPQL
+1255 GVGWQPQL
-1263 TQVTVADGHNVLEWN
+1263 AQVTVADGHNVLEWN
-1278 AGQALPDASIF
+1278 AGQTLPDASIF

-1312 LANGRFVDTD
+1312 LGNGRFVDTD

-1378 QYMIFAGA
+1378 QYVIFAGA

-1408 SSDDV
+1408 TSDDV

-1432 RAEAKQENVT
+1432 RAEAKQEVVS

-1450 AYAVKLVTHIE
+1450 AYAVKLVTNIE

-1502 EFAAI
+1502 EFATI
-1507 DKNGVFTVNMGS
+1507 DKNGVFTANMGS

-1530 IDGSEVVALRTF
+1530 IDGSGVVAKRTF
-1542 DIPQSTGI
+1542 DIPQSTGV

-1557 SAVTILSGYGNILVK
+1557 SAVTIISGYGHIFVK
-1572 YAAGLMRITTANGA
+1572 NASGLITVTTASGA
-1586 VVHSSVVDGERK
+1586 VVHRSVADGERK
-1598 VYLPAGIYI
+1598 VCLPAGIYI
-1607 VKIGKTVRKVVVR
+1607 VKTGKTTRKVVVR

>member
-1 MKKINLL
+1 MRRYL
-8 LLTGLVLLPAIPLSA
+8 
-23 QTFENVFLR
+23 
-32 GGQAV
+32 GGGKVV

-47 GKLEYLWTKYTSISD
+47 GKLEYLWNYQD
-62 KNEMQWLSIDGSLV
+62 KMQWYSIDGSLV
-76 MDLKTI
+76 MDLNAI
-82 KDNGIIASNII
+82 EDNGFAASNI
-93 VSRDL
+93 SGRDL

-104 AEPYFGFAFYGVDYS
+104 AEPYLGFAFYGVDYS

-135 REFGMENTTG
+135 HEFDMKNTTG

-171 YFKLQKKDGTFMTQ
+171 YFKLQKKDGTFTTQ

-199 QYAMVGNGAFTIR
+199 QYAMAGNGAFTIR

-241 YPDFIDEKGYS
+241 YPDFIDENGNS

-288 GELKLKLNTGAGFTE
+288 GELKLKLNTGTDFKET
-303 KSLLNNN
+303 LLLSNN

-325 LDILVT
+325 LDVLVT

-336 NSFIAFFKNQGDGTF
+336 NSFIAFLKNQGNGTF
-351 KRTVKSFTGE
+351 RKSVKSFTGE
-361 YKWTAP
+361 YKWSAP

-380 VGDFT
+380 FGDFT
-385 FKKEDSSVITI
+385 FKKDDTSVSTVYG
-396 REGLVTIWN
+396 GLVTIWN
-405 WDSNLKVTSS
+405 WNSNFKVTSS
-415 SINQN
+415 SINQD
-420 TSYALT
+420 TPYSLAF
-426 LPPRDIDGDGKME
+426 PPRDIDGDGKME
-439 FSAFIPENDWAAEKS
+439 FSAYMPNSSWDLQKS

-469 KMKAPGLVLDK
+469 KMKVPGLVLDK

-583 SGLNGQNFT
+583 SGLNGQDFT

-619 QIEGTSSAGL
+619 QIEGISSDGL

-640 RIVSIARNFGGVFF
+640 RIENIARNFGGVFF

-661 ILGMNWGGL
+661 MLGMTSGGL
-670 YVYNKEAKPDYNNGT
+670 YVYNKEAKYDYNKGK

-693 LSDGVDSDRLAVFD
+693 LSDGVKNDLLAAFD

-717 CKPSPTDDRFR
+717 CLTHSDDRYR

-737 GDFEKSTDAYT
+737 GDFEKSTDVYT
-748 YDGKKYYVWDSYY
+748 YDGKERSVSAPYY

-792 TFTSQPLDFGD
+792 TFTSQSLDFGD
-803 YTLGGFVS
+803 YTLGGFIS

-826 ASLKNKNNK
+826 ASLTNNKNNK
-835 NCVAVAFNNGNGKFD
+835 NCYAVAFNKGNGKFD
-850 VMEIKMPA
+850 VVELATSISDWNA
-858 NSGLSSDAKPYDVD
+858 NVYDVD

-878 YVSSYEILKNMGN
+878 YVMSDKILKNMGN
-891 RTFEVQQIHSNNR
+891 RTFEVQSLGQLR
-904 PVYIDFDLDGKLDY
+904 PIYMDLDLDGKLDY

-931 GSPVTFENLQPKC
+931 GSPVTFENLQSKC
-944 FIGTAKMNIVDIDND
+944 FIGTTKKNIVDIDND
-959 GVPDCEDG
+959 GVPDSEDG
-967 VFLTKQKCI
+967 DYTCLTKQKCI

-1010 QLRYNI
+1010 QLLYNI
-1016 SIKKKGETGEGSY
+1016 SIRKKGETGDGSY
-1029 VWSPLNADDDNAKMA
+1029 IWSPLNANDDNAKMA
-1044 GTGIQT
+1044 RTGIQT

-1070 YEIRIQTLDPWMAH
+1070 YEICVQTLDSWMAH

-1109 GQAVKASVES
+1109 GQAVKAYVES

-1128 DDGEVRNDGTIVWST
+1128 DDGEVKNDGTIVWST
-1143 PGLKTVQAVSTA
+1143 PGLKTVQAVSAA
-1155 NSQVKGTA
+1155 NSQVQGTV

-1174 LNIPEKVL
+1174 LNIPDKVL

-1203 VSADNAEVSYDKK
+1203 VSADNAEVSYDANT
-1216 SNQAVVAISED
+1216 NQAVVAISEN
-1227 AAFCSLKLNYSDD
+1227 ATSCSLKLNYSDD
-1240 VWNPAVKKNYGIEVV
+1240 VWNPAVKKSYDVEVV
-1255 GAGWQPQL
+1255 GVGWQPQL
-1263 TQVTVADGHNVLEWN
+1263 AQVTVADGHNVLEWN
-1278 AGQALPDASIF
+1278 AGQTLPDASIF

-1294 VYRETNVADSY
+1294 IYRETNVADSY

-1378 QYMIFAGA
+1378 QYMIFAGV

-1413 TYYAIGMKQKSGA
+1413 TYYAIGMKQKSVA

-1432 RAEAKQENVT
+1432 RAEAKQEVVS

-1450 AYAVKLVTHIE
+1450 AYAVKLVTNIE
-1461 IQTEET
+1461 IQTEEA
-1467 DATISETQTT
+1467 DATISDTQTT

-1502 EFAAI
+1502 EFATI
-1507 DKNGVFTVNMGS
+1507 DKNGVFTANMGS

-1530 IDGSEVVALRTF
+1530 IDGSGVVAKRTF
-1542 DIPQSTGI
+1542 DIPQSTGV
-1550 SAVTDGA
+1550 SAVTDGV
-1557 SAVTILSGYGNILVK
+1557 SAVTILSGYGHVFVK
-1572 YAAGLMRITTANGA
+1572 NASGLITVTTVSGA
-1586 VVHSSVVDGERK
+1586 VVHRSVVEGERK
-1598 VYLPAGIYI
+1598 LYLPAGIYI
-1607 VKIGKTVRKVVVR
+1607 VKAGNTVKKVVVR

>member
-1 MKKINLL
+1 M
-8 LLTGLVLLPAIPLSA
+8 
-23 QTFENVFLR
+23 
-32 GGQAV
+32 
-37 PTFYDDVNND
+37 
-47 GKLEYLWTKYTSISD
+47 EYLWNYQD
-62 KNEMQWLSIDGSLV
+62 KMQWYSIDGSLV
-76 MDLKTI
+76 MDLNAI
-82 KDNGIIASNII
+82 KDNGMPSNIAN
-93 VSRDL
+93 SRDL

-104 AEPYFGFAFYGVDYS
+104 AEPYSGFAFYGVDYS
-119 SIKSKMLIPRN
+119 STKSKMLIPRN

-135 REFGMENTTG
+135 HEFDMKNTTG

-171 YFKLQKKDGTFMTQ
+171 YFKLQKKDGTFTTQ

-199 QYAMVGNGAFTIR
+199 QYAMAGNGAFTIR

-241 YPDFIDEKGYS
+241 YPDFIDENGNS

-331 VPGKE
+331 IPGKE
-336 NSFIAFFKNQGDGTF
+336 NSFIAFLKNQGDGTF

-361 YKWTAP
+361 YKWSAP

-380 VGDFT
+380 LGDFT
-385 FKKEDSSVITI
+385 FKKDDSSVITI

-405 WDSNLKVTSS
+405 WDSNFKVTSS
-415 SINQN
+415 SINQD

-439 FSAFIPENDWAAEKS
+439 FSAYIPENDWAAEKS

-508 SSGGEYLY
+508 FSGGEYLY

-526 AAAGV
+526 VAAGV

-583 SGLNGQNFT
+583 SSLNGLDFT

-619 QIEGTSSAGL
+619 QIEAVSSDGL

-640 RIVSIARNFGGVFF
+640 RIENIARNFGGVFF

-661 ILGMNWGGL
+661 MLGMESRGL
-670 YVYNKEAKPDYNNGT
+670 YVYNNGK
-685 FEKLPVFG
+685 FDKLPVFG
-693 LSDGVDSDRLAVFD
+693 LSDGVKNDLLAAFD

-717 CKPSPTDDRFR
+717 CLTHSDDRYR

-737 GDFEKSTDAYT
+737 GDFEKSTDVYT
-748 YDGKKYYVWDSYY
+748 YDGKERSVSAPYY

-767 DGLLDYCSYDSDA
+767 DGLLDYCSYDSDE

-803 YTLGGFVS
+803 YTLDGIIPV
-811 GSFADYDR
+811 SFADYDR

-826 ASLKNKNNK
+826 VRLKNKNNK
-835 NCVAVAFNNGNGKFD
+835 NCYAVAFNKGNGKFD
-850 VMEIKMPA
+850 VVELATSISDWYA
-858 NSGLSSDAKPYDVD
+858 NVYDVD

-878 YVSSYEILKNMGN
+878 YVMSDKILKNMGN
-891 RTFEVQQIHSNNR
+891 RTFEEQALGQLR

-931 GSPVTFENLQPKC
+931 GSPVTFENLQSKC
-944 FIGTAKMNIVDIDND
+944 FIGTTKKNIVDIDND
-959 GVPDCEDG
+959 GVPDSEDG
-967 VFLTKQKCI
+967 DYTCLTKQKCI

-1010 QLRYNI
+1010 QLLYNI
-1016 SIKKKGETGEGSY
+1016 SIRKKGESGDGSY
-1029 VWSPLNADDDNAKMA
+1029 IWSPLNANDDNAKMA

-1070 YEIRIQTLDPWMAH
+1070 YEICVQTLDPWMAH

-1109 GQAVKASVES
+1109 GQSVKASVES

-1155 NSQVKGTA
+1155 NSQVKGTV

-1174 LNIPEKVL
+1174 VNMPEKVL

-1192 ECFRNEDAKVS
+1192 ECFRNEDAKVL
-1203 VSADNAEVSYDKK
+1203 VSADNAEVSYDANT
-1216 SNQAVVAISED
+1216 NQAVVAISD
-1227 AAFCSLKLNYSDD
+1227 NATSCSLKLNYSDD
-1240 VWNPAVKKNYGIEVV
+1240 VWNPAVKKNYDVEVV

-1263 TQVTVADGHNVLEWN
+1263 AQVTVADGHNVLEWN

-1312 LANGRFVDTD
+1312 LENGRFVDTD

-1450 AYAVKLVTHIE
+1450 AYAVKLVTNIE
-1461 IQTEET
+1461 IQTEEA

-1502 EFAAI
+1502 EFATI
-1507 DKNGVFTVNMGS
+1507 DKNGVFTAIMGS
-1519 KAGSVVVQAKA
+1519 KAGSVVVKAKA

-1572 YAAGLMRITTANGA
+1572 YATGLMRITTANGA

>member
-1 MKKINLL
+1 MR
-8 LLTGLVLLPAIPLSA
+8 TYFFG
-23 QTFENVFLR
+23 
-32 GGQAV
+32 GGQVV

-47 GKLEYLWTKYTSISD
+47 GKLEYLWTKNTNISD
-62 KNEMQWLSIDGSLV
+62 KNEMKWYSIDGSLV
-76 MDLKTI
+76 MDLKAV

-93 VSRDL
+93 NSRDL

-119 SIKSKMLIPRN
+119 STKSKMLIPRN

-135 REFGMENTTG
+135 HEFDMKNTTG

-171 YFKLQKKDGTFMTQ
+171 YFKLQKKDGTFTTQ

-199 QYAMVGNGAFTIR
+199 QYAMAGNGAFTIR

-241 YPDFIDEKGYS
+241 YPDFIDENGNS

-282 LIVYSN
+282 LIVYNN

-331 VPGKE
+331 IPGKE
-336 NSFIAFFKNQGDGTF
+336 NSFIAFLKNQGDGTF

-361 YKWTAP
+361 YKWSAP

-380 VGDFT
+380 LGDFT
-385 FKKEDSSVITI
+385 FKKDDSSVITI

-405 WDSNLKVTSS
+405 WDSNFKVTSS
-415 SINQN
+415 SINQD

-439 FSAFIPENDWAAEKS
+439 FSACMPNSSWDLQKS
-454 GIFRYAVDKVNTAPK
+454 GIFRYAVDKVNTVPK

-546 CGMKGEWSDYAQ
+546 CGMKGEWSDYSQ

-583 SGLNGQNFT
+583 SSLNGQDFT

-619 QIEGTSSAGL
+619 QIEAVSSDGL

-640 RIVSIARNFGGVFF
+640 RIENIARNFGGVFF

-661 ILGMNWGGL
+661 MLSMNWGGL
-670 YVYNKEAKPDYNNGT
+670 YVYNNGK
-685 FEKLPVFG
+685 FDKLPVFG
-693 LSDGVDSDRLAVFD
+693 LSDGVKNDLLAAFD

-717 CKPSPTDDRFR
+717 CLTHSDDRYR

-737 GDFEKSTDAYT
+737 GDFEKSTDVYT
-748 YDGKKYYVWDSYY
+748 YDGKERSVSAPYY

-767 DGLLDYCSYDSDA
+767 DGLLDYCSYDSDE

-803 YTLGGFVS
+803 YTLDGIIPV
-811 GSFADYDR
+811 SFADYDR

-826 ASLKNKNNK
+826 VRLKNKNNK
-835 NCVAVAFNNGNGKFD
+835 NCYAVAFNKGNGKFD
-850 VMEIKMPA
+850 VVELATSISDWYA
-858 NSGLSSDAKPYDVD
+858 NVYDVD

-878 YVSSYEILKNMGN
+878 YVMSDKILKNMGN
-891 RTFEVQQIHSNNR
+891 RTFEEQALGQLR

-931 GSPVTFENLQPKC
+931 GSPVTFENLQSKC
-944 FIGTAKMNIVDIDND
+944 FIGTTKKNIVDIDND
-959 GVPDCEDG
+959 GVPDSEDG
-967 VFLTKQKCI
+967 DYTCLTKQKCI

-1010 QLRYNI
+1010 QLLYNI
-1016 SIKKKGETGEGSY
+1016 SIRKKGESGDGSY
-1029 VWSPLNADDDNAKMA
+1029 IWSPLNANDDNAKMA

-1070 YEIRIQTLDPWMAH
+1070 YEICVQTLDPWMAH
-1084 SPFSKVIEFTPTE
+1084 SPFSKVVEFTPTE
-1097 TTLVSLPEKAGV
+1097 TTLISMPEKAGV

-1128 DDGEVRNDGTIVWST
+1128 DDGELKNDGTIVWNT
-1143 PGLKTVQAVSTA
+1143 PGLKTVQAVSAA

-1174 LNIPEKVL
+1174 LNIPDKVL

-1192 ECFRNEDAKVS
+1192 ECFRNEDAKVL
-1203 VSADNAEVSYDKK
+1203 VSADNAEVSYDANT
-1216 SNQAVVAISED
+1216 NQAVVAISEN
-1227 AAFCSLKLNYSDD
+1227 ATSCSLKLNYSDD
-1240 VWNPAVKKNYGIEVV
+1240 VWNPAVKKSYDVEVV

-1263 TQVTVADGHNVLEWN
+1263 AQVTVADGHNVLEWN

-1312 LANGRFVDTD
+1312 LENGRFVDTD

-1484 TPVLATIANVEW
+1484 TPILATIANVEW
-1496 SIVEGA
+1496 SIVEGE
-1502 EFAAI
+1502 EFATI
-1507 DKNGVFTVNMGS
+1507 NKDGVLTANMGA
-1519 KAGSVVVQAKA
+1519 KAGAVVVQAKA

-1572 YAAGLMRITTANGA
+1572 YATGLMRITTANGA

>member
-1 MKKINLL
+1 
-8 LLTGLVLLPAIPLSA
+8 
-23 QTFENVFLR
+23 
-32 GGQAV
+32 
-37 PTFYDDVNND
+37 
-47 GKLEYLWTKYTSISD
+47 
-62 KNEMQWLSIDGSLV
+62 MQWYSIDGSLV
-76 MDLKTI
+76 MDLNAI
-82 KDNGIIASNII
+82 KDNGIMASNIAN
-93 VSRDL
+93 SRDL

-104 AEPYFGFAFYGVDYS
+104 AEPYSGFAFYGVDYS
-119 SIKSKMLIPRN
+119 SIKGKVLIPRN

-135 REFGMENTTG
+135 HEFDMKNTTG

-171 YFKLQKKDGTFMTQ
+171 YFKLQKKDGTFTTQ

-199 QYAMVGNGAFTIR
+199 QYAMAGNGAFTIR

-241 YPDFIDEKGYS
+241 YPDFIDENGNS

-282 LIVYSN
+282 LIVYSG
-288 GELKLKLNTGAGFTE
+288 GELKLKLNTGTDFKET
-303 KSLLNNN
+303 LLLSNN

-325 LDILVT
+325 LDVLVT

-336 NSFIAFFKNQGDGTF
+336 NSFIAFFKNQGNGTF

-361 YKWTAP
+361 YKWSAP

-380 VGDFT
+380 LGDFT
-385 FKKEDSSVITI
+385 YKKDDSSVSTVY
-396 REGLVTIWN
+396 EGLVTIWN

-439 FSAFIPENDWAAEKS
+439 FSAYMPNNSWDLQKS
-454 GIFRYAVDKVNTAPK
+454 GIFRYAVDKVNSAPK

-526 AAAGV
+526 AAAGG
-531 WGKKSVSARVRAIDA
+531 WGKNSVSARVRAIDA

-558 LNDISQLATF
+558 LDGISQLATF

-583 SGLNGQNFT
+583 SSLNGQNFT

-597 DGTIVTSA
+597 DGTIVTSS
-605 DGRQGIMFDTFGKK
+605 DGSQGIMFDTFGKK
-619 QIEGTSSAGL
+619 QIEAVSSDGL

-640 RIVSIARNFGGVFF
+640 RIENIARDFGAVFF

-661 ILGMNWGGL
+661 MLGMRWSGL
-670 YVYNKEAKPDYNNGT
+670 FAYNKEAKYDYSNGK

-717 CKPSPTDDRFR
+717 CKPSPTDERYR

-748 YDGKKYYVWDSYY
+748 YDGKERSGIGTYY

-767 DGLLDYCSYDSDA
+767 DGLLDFCSYDSDA

-803 YTLGGFVS
+803 YTLGGFIS
-811 GSFADYDR
+811 EFFADYDR

-826 ASLKNKNNK
+826 ASLTNNK
-835 NCVAVAFNNGNGKFD
+835 NGKKCNAVVFNNGNGKFD
-850 VMEIKMPA
+850 VVELSTSVSDWNA
-858 NSGLSSDAKPYDVD
+858 NVYDVD

-878 YVSSYEILKNMGN
+878 YVNSYEILKNMGN
-891 RTFEVQQIHSNNR
+891 RTFELQQIQSNNR

-918 QSSNRMEFTISNN
+918 QSSNGMEFMISNN
-931 GSPVTFENLQPKC
+931 GTPVTFENLQSKY
-944 FIGTAKMNIVDIDND
+944 FVGTTKKAIVDIDND
-959 GVPDCEDG
+959 GVPDCENG
-967 VFLTKQKCI
+967 VCLTKQKCI

-1128 DDGEVRNDGTIVWST
+1128 DDGELKNDGNIVWNT
-1143 PGLKTVQAVSTA
+1143 PGLKTVQAVSVA
-1155 NSQVKGTA
+1155 NSQVKGTV

-1174 LNIPEKVL
+1174 LNIPDKVL

-1203 VSADNAEVSYDKK
+1203 VSADNAEVSYDANT
-1216 SNQAVVAISED
+1216 NQAVVAISEN
-1227 AAFCSLKLNYSDD
+1227 ATSCSLKLNYSDD
-1240 VWNPAVKKNYGIEVV
+1240 VWSPAVKKSYDMEVV
-1255 GAGWQPQL
+1255 GVGWQPQL

-1278 AGQALPDASIF
+1278 AGQALPDASVF

-1339 YGVESAPSRVHA
+1339 YGVESAPSCVHA

-1386 TPDNMQVVETL
+1386 TLDNMQVVETL

-1408 SSDDV
+1408 TSDDV

-1450 AYAVKLVTHIE
+1450 AYAVKLVTNIE

-1467 DATISETQTT
+1467 DATISESQTT

-1484 TPVLATIANVEW
+1484 TPILATIANVEW

-1502 EFAAI
+1502 EFATI
-1507 DKNGVFTVNMGS
+1507 DKNGVFTANMGS

-1557 SAVTILSGYGNILVK
+1557 SAVTILSGYGNIFVK
-1572 YAAGLMRITTANGA
+1572 NASGLMSITTASGV

>member
-8 LLTGLVLLPAIPLSA
+8 LLIGLVLLPSIPLSA
-23 QTFENVFLR
+23 QIFEDVFKKGAYR
-32 GGQAV
+32 V
-37 PTFYDDVNND
+37 PTFFDDVNND
-47 GKLEYLWTKYTSISD
+47 GKLEYLWNYQD
-62 KNEMQWLSIDGSLV
+62 KMQWLSIDGNLV
-76 MDLKTI
+76 LDLNAI
-82 KDNGIIASNII
+82 KDNGI
-93 VSRDL
+93 RGL

-104 AEPYFGFAFYGVDYS
+104 AEPYSGFAYYGVDYS
-119 SIKSKMLIPRN
+119 SIKCKVLIPRD

-135 REFGMENTTG
+135 HEFGMKNTTG

-171 YFKLQKKDGTFMTQ
+171 YFKIQKRDGTFTTQ

-199 QYAMVGNGAFTIR
+199 QYAMAGNGAFTIR

-241 YPDFIDEKGYS
+241 YPDFIDENGNS

-288 GELKLKLNTGAGFTE
+288 GELKLKLNTGTDFKET
-303 KSLLNNN
+303 LLLSNN

-325 LDILVT
+325 LDVLVT

-336 NSFIAFFKNQGDGTF
+336 NSFIAFLKNQGNGTF

-361 YKWTAP
+361 YKWSAP

-380 VGDFT
+380 VDNFIYN
-385 FKKEDSSVITI
+385 KENPSYGTLIG
-396 REGLVTIWN
+396 GLVTIWN
-405 WDSNLKVTSS
+405 WDSGFKVTPYSV
-415 SINQN
+415 NQD
-420 TSYALT
+420 TPYALE
-426 LPPRDIDGDGKME
+426 LPPRDIDGDGKMV
-439 FSAFIPENDWAAEKS
+439 FPAFIPRSDGAAEKS

-531 WGKKSVSARVRAIDA
+531 WGKNSVSARVRAIDA

-568 SIDKKTVSTCDTVFV
+568 TIDKKTVSTCDTVFV
-583 SGLNGQNFT
+583 SSLNGQDFT

-619 QIEGTSSAGL
+619 QIEAVSPDGL

-640 RIVSIARNFGGVFF
+640 RIENIASNFGGVFF

-661 ILGMNWGGL
+661 MLGMRWNGL
-670 YVYNKEAKPDYNNGT
+670 CVYNNGK
-685 FEKLPVFG
+685 FDKLPVFG
-693 LSDGVDSDRLAVFD
+693 LSDGVDSDILAVFD
-707 ANMDGLPDVL
+707 ANMDGLPDAL
-717 CKPSPTDDRFR
+717 CAPSPNSDRSR

-748 YDGKKYYVWDSYY
+748 YDGKEYYVRYPHY

-780 SKYKVYYNNGDG
+780 SKHKVYYNNGDG
-792 TFTSQPLDFGD
+792 TFTSKPLDFGD
-803 YTLGGFVS
+803 YTLDEVYYKA
-811 GSFADYDR
+811 FADYDR

-826 ASLKNKNNK
+826 VRLKNNNNK
-835 NCVAVAFNNGNGKFD
+835 KCYAVAFNKGNGKFD
-850 VMEIKMPA
+850 VVEIKLPA
-858 NSGLSSDAKPYDVD
+858 NSELSSDSKPYDID

-878 YVSSYEILKNMGN
+878 IMSYYPVMNKGN
-891 RTFEVQQIHSNNR
+891 RTFEVQQIYSNNR

-918 QSSNRMEFTISNN
+918 QSRNGMEFTVSNN
-931 GSPVTFENLQPKC
+931 GSPVTFENLQPKGY
-944 FIGTAKMNIVDIDND
+944 IGETSDYAYNFADVDND
-959 GVPDCEDG
+959 GVPDRTYAD
-967 VFLTKQKCI
+967 LYLIKQKCI
-976 NTPPTAPTTVY
+976 NTSPTAPTTVY

-1010 QLRYNI
+1010 QLLYNI
-1016 SIKKKGETGEGSY
+1016 SIRKKGETGDGSY
-1029 VWSPLNADDDNAKMA
+1029 IWSPLNANDDNAKMA
-1044 GTGIQT
+1044 RTGIQT

-1070 YEIRIQTLDPWMAH
+1070 YEICVQALDPWMAH
-1084 SPFSKVIEFTPTE
+1084 SAFSKVIEFTPTE

-1109 GQAVKASVES
+1109 GQAVKVSVKS

-1128 DDGEVRNDGTIVWST
+1128 DDGEVRNDGTIVWNT
-1143 PGLKTVQAVSTA
+1143 PGLKTVQAVSAA
-1155 NSQVKGTA
+1155 NSQVQGTV

-1174 LNIPEKVL
+1174 VNIPDKVL

-1203 VSADNAEVSYDKK
+1203 VSADNAEVAYDANT
-1216 SNQAVVAISED
+1216 NQAVVAISEN
-1227 AAFCSLKLNYSDD
+1227 ATSCSLKLNYSDD
-1240 VWNPAVKKNYGIEVV
+1240 VWNSAVKKNYDVEVV
-1255 GAGWQPQL
+1255 GVGWQPQL
-1263 TQVTVADGHNVLEWN
+1263 AQVTVADGHNVLEWN
-1278 AGQALPDASIF
+1278 AGQTLPDASIF

-1294 VYRETNVADSY
+1294 IYRETNVADSY

-1312 LANGRFVDTD
+1312 LENGRFVDTD

-1378 QYMIFAGA
+1378 QYVIFAGA

-1408 SSDDV
+1408 TSDDV

-1432 RAEAKQENVT
+1432 RAEAKQEVVS

-1450 AYAVKLVTHIE
+1450 AYAVKLVTNIE

-1502 EFAAI
+1502 DFATI
-1507 DKNGVFTVNMGS
+1507 DKNGVFTANMGS

-1530 IDGSEVVALRTF
+1530 IDGSGVVAKRTF
-1542 DIPQSTGI
+1542 DIPQSTGV

-1557 SAVTILSGYGNILVK
+1557 SAVTIISGYGHIFVK
-1572 YAAGLMRITTANGA
+1572 NASGLITVTTASGA
-1586 VVHSSVVDGERK
+1586 VVHRSVADGERK
-1598 VYLPAGIYI
+1598 VCLPAGIYI
-1607 VKIGKTVRKVVVR
+1607 VKTGKTARKVVVR

>member
-1 MKKINLL
+1 MKKNNLL

-32 GGQAV
+32 GGQVV

-47 GKLEYLWTKYTSISD
+47 GKLEYLWIYQD
-62 KNEMQWLSIDGSLV
+62 KMQWYSIDGSLV
-76 MDLKTI
+76 MDLNA
-82 KDNGIIASNII
+82 NGIMASNIAT
-93 VSRDL
+93 SRDL

-104 AEPYFGFAFYGVDYS
+104 AEPYSGFAFYGVDYS
-119 SIKSKMLIPRN
+119 SIKGKVLIPRN

-135 REFGMENTTG
+135 HEFGMENTTG

-171 YFKLQKKDGTFMTQ
+171 YFKLQKKDGTFTTQ

-199 QYAMVGNGAFTIR
+199 QYAMVGNGAFSIR

-241 YPDFIDEKGYS
+241 YPDFIDENGNS

-282 LIVYSN
+282 LIVYSG
-288 GELKLKLNTGAGFTE
+288 GELKLKLNTGTDFKET
-303 KSLLNNN
+303 LLLSNN

-325 LDILVT
+325 LDVLVT

-336 NSFIAFFKNQGDGTF
+336 NSFIAFLKNQGNGTF

-361 YKWTAP
+361 YKWSAP

-380 VGDFT
+380 LGDFT
-385 FKKEDSSVITI
+385 YKKDDSSVSTVY
-396 REGLVTIWN
+396 EGLVTIWN

-439 FSAFIPENDWAAEKS
+439 FSAYMPNNSWDLQKS

-489 EAGSDAENATGD
+489 EAGSDAENAMGD

-531 WGKKSVSARVRAIDA
+531 WGKNSVSARVRAIDA

-583 SGLNGQNFT
+583 SGLNGQDFT

-619 QIEGTSSAGL
+619 QIEGISSDGL

-640 RIVSIARNFGGVFF
+640 RIENIARNFGGVFF

-661 ILGMNWGGL
+661 MLGMCSSGL
-670 YVYNKEAKPDYNNGT
+670 FAYNKEAKYGNYDAK

-717 CKPSPTDDRFR
+717 CAPWSNDDRYR

-748 YDGKKYYVWDSYY
+748 YDGKERSGIGTYY

-803 YTLGGFVS
+803 YTLGGFIS
-811 GSFADYDR
+811 EFFADYDR

-826 ASLKNKNNK
+826 ASLTNNK
-835 NCVAVAFNNGNGKFD
+835 NGKKCAAVVFNNGNGKFD
-850 VMEIKMPA
+850 VVELSTSISDWYA
-858 NSGLSSDAKPYDVD
+858 NVYDVD

-878 YVSSYEILKNMGN
+878 CVNSYEILKNMGN
-891 RTFEVQQIHSNNR
+891 RTFEVQQIYSNNR

-918 QSSNRMEFTISNN
+918 QSSNRMEFTVSNN
-931 GSPVTFENLQPKC
+931 GSPVTFENLQSKC
-944 FIGTAKMNIVDIDND
+944 FIGTTKKNIVDIDND
-959 GVPDCEDG
+959 GVPDCENGDYTC
-967 VFLTKQKCI
+967 LTKQKCI

-1010 QLRYNI
+1010 QLLYNI
-1016 SIKKKGETGEGSY
+1016 SIRKKGETGDGSY
-1029 VWSPLNADDDNAKMA
+1029 IWSPLNADDDNAKMA

-1119 NVGEITLTT
+1119 NVGEITLKT
-1128 DDGEVRNDGTIVWST
+1128 DDGELKNDGTIVWNT
-1143 PGLKTVQAVSTA
+1143 PGLKTVQAVSAA

-1163 RIMIYEQPSLE
+1163 RIMIYEQPLLE
-1174 LNIPEKVL
+1174 LNIPDKVL

-1203 VSADNAEVSYDKK
+1203 VSADNAEVSYDKNT
-1216 SNQAVVAISED
+1216 NQAVVAISED

-1240 VWNPAVKKNYGIEVV
+1240 VWSPAVKKSYDMEVV

-1378 QYMIFAGA
+1378 QYMIFAGP
-1386 TPDNMQVVETL
+1386 TPDNMHVVETL

-1408 SSDDV
+1408 TSDDV
-1413 TYYAIGMKQKSGA
+1413 TDYAIGMKQKSEA
-1426 MKSRGM
+1426 MKSRAN

-1450 AYAVKLVTHIE
+1450 AYAVKLVTNIE

-1484 TPVLATIANVEW
+1484 TPILATIANVEW

-1502 EFAAI
+1502 EFATI
-1507 DKNGVFTVNMGS
+1507 DKNGVFTANMGS

-1557 SAVTILSGYGNILVK
+1557 SAVTILSGYGNIFVK
-1572 YAAGLMRITTANGA
+1572 NASGLMTITTANGA
-1586 VVHSSVVDGERK
+1586 VVHRSVVEGERK

>member
-32 GGQAV
+32 GGQVV

-47 GKLEYLWTKYTSISD
+47 GKLEYLWIYQD
-62 KNEMQWLSIDGSLV
+62 KMQWYSIDGSLV
-76 MDLKTI
+76 MDLNA
-82 KDNGIIASNII
+82 NGIMASNIAN
-93 VSRDL
+93 SRDL

-104 AEPYFGFAFYGVDYS
+104 AEPYSGFAFYGVDYS
-119 SIKSKMLIPRN
+119 STKSKMLIPRN

-135 REFGMENTTG
+135 HEFDMKNTTG

-199 QYAMVGNGAFTIR
+199 QYVMAGNGAFTIR

-241 YPDFIDEKGYS
+241 YPDFIDENGNS

-303 KSLLNNN
+303 KSLLSNN

-331 VPGKE
+331 IPGKE
-336 NSFIAFFKNQGDGTF
+336 NSFIAFLKNQGDGTF

-361 YKWTAP
+361 YKWSAP

-380 VGDFT
+380 LGDFT
-385 FKKEDSSVITI
+385 FKKENSSVIT
-396 REGLVTIWN
+396 RHEGLVTIWN
-405 WDSNLKVTSS
+405 WDSNFKVTSS
-415 SINQN
+415 SINQD
-420 TSYALT
+420 TPYSLAF
-426 LPPRDIDGDGKME
+426 PPRDIDGDGKME
-439 FSAFIPENDWAAEKS
+439 FPACMPNSSWDLQKS

-469 KMKAPGLVLDK
+469 KMKVPGLVLDK

-501 LSYEFEI
+501 LSYEIEI

-568 SIDKKTVSTCDTVFV
+568 SIGKKTVSTCDTVFV
-583 SGLNGQNFT
+583 SSLNGQDFT
-592 LRGKP
+592 LRGTP

-619 QIEGTSSAGL
+619 QIEGISSDGL

-640 RIVSIARNFGGVFF
+640 RIVSIARYFGGVFF

-661 ILGMNWGGL
+661 ILGMESRGL
-670 YVYNKEAKPDYNNGT
+670 WVYNKEAKPDYNNGT

-717 CKPSPTDDRFR
+717 CGPSPTDDRFR

-748 YDGKKYYVWDSYY
+748 YDGKEYYVRYPYY

-780 SKYKVYYNNGDG
+780 SRYKVYYNNGDG
-792 TFTSQPLDFGD
+792 TFTSKPLDFGD
-803 YTLGGFVS
+803 YTLGGFIS
-811 GSFADYDR
+811 ESFADYDR

-826 ASLKNKNNK
+826 ASLTNNK
-835 NCVAVAFNNGNGKFD
+835 NGKKCNAVVFNNGNGKFD
-850 VMEIKMPA
+850 VVELATSISDWYA
-858 NSGLSSDAKPYDVD
+858 NVYDVD

-878 YVSSYEILKNMGN
+878 YVINSYEILKNMGN
-891 RTFEVQQIHSNNR
+891 RTFEVQALGQLR

-931 GSPVTFENLQPKC
+931 GSPVTFENLQSKC
-944 FIGTAKMNIVDIDND
+944 FIGTTKKNIVDIDND
-959 GVPDCEDG
+959 GVPDSEDG
-967 VFLTKQKCI
+967 DYTCLTKQKCI

-1010 QLRYNI
+1010 QLLYNI
-1016 SIKKKGETGEGSY
+1016 SIRKKGESGDGSY
-1029 VWSPLNADDDNAKMA
+1029 IWSPLNANDDNAKMA

-1070 YEIRIQTLDPWMAH
+1070 YEICVQTLDPWMAH

-1128 DDGEVRNDGTIVWST
+1128 DDGELKNDGTIVWNT
-1143 PGLKTVQAVSTA
+1143 PGLKTVQAVSAA

-1174 LNIPEKVL
+1174 LNIPDKVL

-1192 ECFRNEDAKVS
+1192 ECFRNEDAKMS
-1203 VSADNAEVSYDKK
+1203 VSADNAEVSYDANT
-1216 SNQAVVAISED
+1216 NQAVVAISEN
-1227 AAFCSLKLNYSDD
+1227 ATSCSLKLNYSDD
-1240 VWNPAVKKNYGIEVV
+1240 VWNPAVKKSYDVEVV

-1263 TQVTVADGHNVLEWN
+1263 AQVTVADGHNVLEWN

-1484 TPVLATIANVEW
+1484 TPILATIANVEW
-1496 SIVEGA
+1496 SIVEGE
-1502 EFAAI
+1502 EFATI
-1507 DKNGVFTVNMGS
+1507 NKDGVLTANMGA
-1519 KAGSVVVQAKA
+1519 KAGAVVVQAKA

-1572 YAAGLMRITTANGA
+1572 YATGLMRITTANGA

>member
-1 MKKINLL
+1 MKKFNLL
-8 LLTGLVLLPAIPLSA
+8 LLTGLVLLPAIPLSS

-32 GGQAV
+32 GGQVV

-47 GKLEYLWTKYTSISD
+47 GKLEYLWTKNTNISD
-62 KNEMQWLSIDGSLV
+62 KNEMKWYSIDGSLV
-76 MDLKTI
+76 MDLKAV

-93 VSRDL
+93 NSRDL

-119 SIKSKMLIPRN
+119 STKSKMLIPRN

-135 REFGMENTTG
+135 HEFDMKNTTG

-171 YFKLQKKDGTFMTQ
+171 YFKLQKKDGTFTTQ

-199 QYAMVGNGAFTIR
+199 QYAMAGNGAFTIR

-241 YPDFIDEKGYS
+241 YPDFIDENGNS

-282 LIVYSN
+282 LIVYNN

-331 VPGKE
+331 IPGKE
-336 NSFIAFFKNQGDGTF
+336 NSFIAFLKNQGDGTF

-361 YKWTAP
+361 YKWSAP

-380 VGDFT
+380 LGDFT
-385 FKKEDSSVITI
+385 FKKDDSSVITI

-405 WDSNLKVTSS
+405 WDSNFKVTSS
-415 SINQN
+415 SINQD

-439 FSAFIPENDWAAEKS
+439 FSACMPNSSWDLQKS
-454 GIFRYAVDKVNTAPK
+454 GIFRYAVDKVNTVPK

-546 CGMKGEWSDYAQ
+546 CGMKGEWSDYSQ

-583 SGLNGQNFT
+583 SSLNGQDFT

-619 QIEGTSSAGL
+619 QIEAVSSDGL

-640 RIVSIARNFGGVFF
+640 RIENIARNFGGVFF

-661 ILGMNWGGL
+661 MLSMNWGGL
-670 YVYNKEAKPDYNNGT
+670 YVYNNGK
-685 FEKLPVFG
+685 FDKLPVFG
-693 LSDGVDSDRLAVFD
+693 LSDGVKNDLLAAFD

-717 CKPSPTDDRFR
+717 CLTHSDDRYR

-737 GDFEKSTDAYT
+737 GDFEKSTDVYT
-748 YDGKKYYVWDSYY
+748 YDGKERSVSAPYY

-767 DGLLDYCSYDSDA
+767 DGLLDYCSYDSDE

-803 YTLGGFVS
+803 YTLDGIIPV
-811 GSFADYDR
+811 SFADYDR

-826 ASLKNKNNK
+826 VRLKNKNNK
-835 NCVAVAFNNGNGKFD
+835 NCYAVAFNKGNGKFD
-850 VMEIKMPA
+850 VVELATSISDWYA
-858 NSGLSSDAKPYDVD
+858 NVYDVD

-878 YVSSYEILKNMGN
+878 YVMSDKILKNMGN
-891 RTFEVQQIHSNNR
+891 RTFEEQALGQLR

-931 GSPVTFENLQPKC
+931 GSPVTFENLQSKC
-944 FIGTAKMNIVDIDND
+944 FIGTTKKNIVDIDND
-959 GVPDCEDG
+959 GVPDSEGGEYTC
-967 VFLTKQKCI
+967 LTKQKCI

-1010 QLRYNI
+1010 QLLYNI
-1016 SIKKKGETGEGSY
+1016 SIRKKGESGDGSY
-1029 VWSPLNADDDNAKMA
+1029 IWSPLNANDDNAKMA

-1070 YEIRIQTLDPWMAH
+1070 YEIYVQTLDPWMAH
-1084 SPFSKVIEFTPTE
+1084 SPFSKVVEFTPTE
-1097 TTLVSLPEKAGV
+1097 TTLISMPEKAGV

-1128 DDGEVRNDGTIVWST
+1128 DDGELKNDGTIVWNT
-1143 PGLKTVQAVSTA
+1143 PGLKTVQAVSAA

-1174 LNIPEKVL
+1174 VNMPEKVL

-1192 ECFRNEDAKVS
+1192 ECFRNEDAKVL
-1203 VSADNAEVSYDKK
+1203 VSADNAEVSYDANT
-1216 SNQAVVAISED
+1216 NQAVVAISD
-1227 AAFCSLKLNYSDD
+1227 NATSCSLKLNYSDD
-1240 VWNPAVKKNYGIEVV
+1240 VWNPAVKKNYDIEVV

-1484 TPVLATIANVEW
+1484 TPILATIANVEW
-1496 SIVEGA
+1496 SIVEGE
-1502 EFAAI
+1502 EFATI
-1507 DKNGVFTVNMGS
+1507 NKDGVLTANMGA
-1519 KAGSVVVQAKA
+1519 KAGAVVVQAKA

-1572 YAAGLMRITTANGA
+1572 YATGLMRITTANGA

>member
-1 MKKINLL
+1 MKW
-8 LLTGLVLLPAIPLSA
+8 
-23 QTFENVFLR
+23 
-32 GGQAV
+32 
-37 PTFYDDVNND
+37 Y
-47 GKLEYLWTKYTSISD
+47 
-62 KNEMQWLSIDGSLV
+62 SIDGSLV
-76 MDLKTI
+76 MDLKAV

-93 VSRDL
+93 NSRDL

-119 SIKSKMLIPRN
+119 STKSKMLIPRN

-135 REFGMENTTG
+135 HEFDMKNTTG

-199 QYAMVGNGAFTIR
+199 QYAMAGNGAFTIR

-241 YPDFIDEKGYS
+241 YPDFIDENGNS

-282 LIVYSN
+282 LIVYNN

-331 VPGKE
+331 IPGKE
-336 NSFIAFFKNQGDGTF
+336 NSFIAFLKNQGDGTF

-361 YKWTAP
+361 YKWSAP

-380 VGDFT
+380 LGDFT
-385 FKKEDSSVITI
+385 FKKDDSSVITI

-405 WDSNLKVTSS
+405 WDSNFKVTSS
-415 SINQN
+415 SINQD
-420 TSYALT
+420 TPYSLAF
-426 LPPRDIDGDGKME
+426 PPRDIDGDGKME
-439 FSAFIPENDWAAEKS
+439 FPACMPNSSWDLQKS

-469 KMKAPGLVLDK
+469 KMKVPGLVLDK

-583 SGLNGQNFT
+583 SSLNGQDFT
-592 LRGKP
+592 LIGKP

-619 QIEGTSSAGL
+619 QIEGISSDGL

-640 RIVSIARNFGGVFF
+640 RIENIARNFGGVFF

-661 ILGMNWGGL
+661 MLSMNWGGL
-670 YVYNKEAKPDYNNGT
+670 YVYNKEAKSDYNNGT

-693 LSDGVDSDRLAVFD
+693 LSDGVKGDKLAVFD

-717 CKPSPTDDRFR
+717 CAPSPNDDRFR

-748 YDGKKYYVWDSYY
+748 YDGKERSGIYTYY

-780 SKYKVYYNNGDG
+780 SRYKVYYNNGDG
-792 TFTSQPLDFGD
+792 TFTSKPLDFGD
-803 YTLGGFVS
+803 YTLGGFIS
-811 GSFADYDR
+811 ESFADYDR

-826 ASLKNKNNK
+826 ASLTNNK
-835 NCVAVAFNNGNGKFD
+835 NGKKCNAVVFNNGNGKFD
-850 VMEIKMPA
+850 VVELATSISDWYA
-858 NSGLSSDAKPYDVD
+858 NVYDVD

-878 YVSSYEILKNMGN
+878 YVINSYEILKNMGN
-891 RTFEVQQIHSNNR
+891 RTFEVQALGQLR

-931 GSPVTFENLQPKC
+931 GSPVTFENLQSKC
-944 FIGTAKMNIVDIDND
+944 FIGTTKKNIVDIDND
-959 GVPDCEDG
+959 GVPDSEDG
-967 VFLTKQKCI
+967 DYTCLTKQKCI

-1029 VWSPLNADDDNAKMA
+1029 VWSPLNANDDNAKMA

-1070 YEIRIQTLDPWMAH
+1070 YEICVQTLDPWMAH
-1084 SPFSKVIEFTPTE
+1084 SPFSKVVEFTPTE
-1097 TTLVSLPEKAGV
+1097 TTLISMPEKAGV

-1128 DDGEVRNDGTIVWST
+1128 DDGELKKDGTIVWNT
-1143 PGLKTVQAVSTA
+1143 PGLKTVQAVSAA
-1155 NSQVKGTA
+1155 NSQVKGTV

-1174 LNIPEKVL
+1174 VNMPDKVL

-1203 VSADNAEVSYDKK
+1203 VSADNAEVSYDANT
-1216 SNQAVVAISED
+1216 NQAVVAISEN
-1227 AAFCSLKLNYSDD
+1227 ATSCSLKLNYSDD
-1240 VWNPAVKKNYGIEVV
+1240 VWNPAVKKSYDVEVV

-1263 TQVTVADGHNVLEWN
+1263 AQVTVADGHNVLEWN

-1289 TGKVN
+1289 IGMVN
-1294 VYRETNVADSY
+1294 IYRETNVADSY

-1312 LANGRFVDTD
+1312 LSNGRFVDTD

-1339 YGVESAPSRVHA
+1339 YGVESAPSRIHA

-1363 DINLHWTPYEGADIS
+1363 DINLHWTPYEGADIA
-1378 QYMIFAGA
+1378 QYVIFAGA
-1386 TPDNMQVVETL
+1386 TPENMQVVETL
-1397 SGYSRSYVHHR
+1397 SGYSRSYVHR
-1408 SSDDV
+1408 RTSDDV

-1432 RAEAKQENVT
+1432 RAEAKQEVVS
-1442 SNVISSKE
+1442 SNVISSNE

-1484 TPVLATIANVEW
+1484 TPILATIANVEW
-1496 SIVEGA
+1496 SIVEGE
-1502 EFAAI
+1502 EFATI
-1507 DKNGVFTVNMGS
+1507 NKDGVLTANMGA
-1519 KAGSVVVQAKA
+1519 KAGAVVVQAKA

-1572 YAAGLMRITTANGA
+1572 YATGLMRITTANGA

>member
-1 MKKINLL
+1 MRRYFF
-8 LLTGLVLLPAIPLSA
+8 G
-23 QTFENVFLR
+23 
-32 GGQAV
+32 GGQVV

-104 AEPYFGFAFYGVDYS
+104 AEPYSGFAFYGVDS
-119 SIKSKMLIPRN
+119 SIKGKVLIPRN

-135 REFGMENTTG
+135 HEFDMKNTTG

-199 QYAMVGNGAFTIR
+199 QYAMAGNGAFTIR

-336 NSFIAFFKNQGDGTF
+336 NSFIAFFKNQGNGTF

-380 VGDFT
+380 VDNFIYN
-385 FKKEDSSVITI
+385 KENPTYGTLIG
-396 REGLVTIWN
+396 GLVTIWN
-405 WDSNLKVTSS
+405 WDSGFKVTPYSV
-415 SINQN
+415 NQD
-420 TSYALT
+420 TPYALK
-426 LPPRDIDGDGKME
+426 LPPRDIDGDGKMV
-439 FSAFIPENDWAAEKS
+439 FPAFIPRRNDGAAEKS

-526 AAAGV
+526 AAAGG
-531 WGKKSVSARVRAIDA
+531 WGKNSVSARVRAIDA

-583 SGLNGQNFT
+583 SSLNGQDFT
-592 LRGKP
+592 LRGTP

-605 DGRQGIMFDTFGKK
+605 DGRRGIMFDTFGKK

-1174 LNIPEKVL
+1174 VNIPEKVL

-1240 VWNPAVKKNYGIEVV
+1240 VWNPAVKKNYDIEVV

-1502 EFAAI
+1502 EFATI
-1507 DKNGVFTVNMGS
+1507 DKNGVFTANMGS

-1557 SAVTILSGYGNILVK
+1557 SAVTILSGYGNIFVK
-1572 YAAGLMRITTANGA
+1572 NASGLMTVTTASGA
-1586 VVHSSVVDGERK
+1586 VVHRSVVEGERK

>member
-8 LLTGLVLLPAIPLSA
+8 LLTGLVLLPAIPLTA

-32 GGQAV
+32 GGQVV

-47 GKLEYLWTKYTSISD
+47 GKLEYLWTKNTNISD

-93 VSRDL
+93 GSRDL

-119 SIKSKMLIPRN
+119 STKSKMLIPRN

-135 REFGMENTTG
+135 HEFDMKNTTG

-171 YFKLQKKDGTFMTQ
+171 YFKLQKKDGTFTTQ

-199 QYAMVGNGAFTIR
+199 QYAMAGNGAFTIR

-241 YPDFIDEKGYS
+241 YPDFIDENGNS

-282 LIVYSN
+282 LIVYNN
-288 GELKLKLNTGAGFTE
+288 GELKLKLNMGAGFTE

-331 VPGKE
+331 IPGKE
-336 NSFIAFFKNQGDGTF
+336 NSFIAFLKNQGDGTF

-361 YKWTAP
+361 YKWSAP

-380 VGDFT
+380 LGGFT
-385 FKKEDSSVITI
+385 FKKDDSSVITI

-405 WDSNLKVTSS
+405 WDSNFKVTSS
-415 SINQN
+415 SINQD

-426 LPPRDIDGDGKME
+426 LPPRDIEGDGKME
-439 FSAFIPENDWAAEKS
+439 FSAYIPENDWAAEKS
-454 GIFRYAVDKVNTAPK
+454 GIFRYTVDKVNTAPK

-583 SGLNGQNFT
+583 SSLNGQDFT

-597 DGTIVTSA
+597 DGSIVISA

-619 QIEGTSSAGL
+619 QIEGISSDGL
-629 TFALDVDVLPF
+629 TVALDIDVLPF
-640 RIVSIARNFGGVFF
+640 RIENVGPSFMSGVFF

-661 ILGMNWGGL
+661 MLGMESRGL
-670 YVYNKEAKPDYNNGT
+670 YVYNNGK
-685 FEKLPVFG
+685 FDKLPVFG
-693 LSDGVDSDRLAVFD
+693 LSDGVKNDLLAAFD

-717 CKPSPTDDRFR
+717 CLTHSDDRYR

-737 GDFEKSTDAYT
+737 GDFEKSTDVYT
-748 YDGKKYYVWDSYY
+748 YDGKERSVRAPYY

-835 NCVAVAFNNGNGKFD
+835 DCYAVAFNKGNGKFD
-850 VMEIKMPA
+850 VVELATSISDWHA
-858 NSGLSSDAKPYDVD
+858 NVYDVD

-878 YVSSYEILKNMGN
+878 YVMSDKILKNMGN
-891 RTFEVQQIHSNNR
+891 RTFDEQALGQLR

-931 GSPVTFENLQPKC
+931 GSPVTFENLQSKC
-944 FIGTAKMNIVDIDND
+944 FIGTTKKNIVDIDND
-959 GVPDCEDG
+959 GVPDSEDG
-967 VFLTKQKCI
+967 DYTCLTKQKCI

-1010 QLRYNI
+1010 QLLYNI
-1016 SIKKKGETGEGSY
+1016 SIRKKGESGDGSY
-1029 VWSPLNADDDNAKMA
+1029 IWSPLNANDDNAKMA

-1070 YEIRIQTLDPWMAH
+1070 YEICVQTLDPWMAH

-1109 GQAVKASVES
+1109 GQSVKASVES

-1155 NSQVKGTA
+1155 NSQVKGTV

-1174 LNIPEKVL
+1174 VNMPEKVL

-1192 ECFRNEDAKVS
+1192 ECFRNEDAKVL
-1203 VSADNAEVSYDKK
+1203 VSADNAEVSYDANT
-1216 SNQAVVAISED
+1216 NQAVVAISD
-1227 AAFCSLKLNYSDD
+1227 NATSCSLKLNYSDD
-1240 VWNPAVKKNYGIEVV
+1240 VWNPAVKKNYDVEVV

-1263 TQVTVADGHNVLEWN
+1263 AQVTVADGHNVLEWN

-1289 TGKVN
+1289 TGIVN
-1294 VYRETNVADSY
+1294 IYRETNVADSY

-1339 YGVESAPSRVHA
+1339 YGVESAPSRIHA

-1450 AYAVKLVTHIE
+1450 AYAVKLVTNIE
-1461 IQTEET
+1461 IQTEEA

-1484 TPVLATIANVEW
+1484 TPILATIANVEW

-1502 EFAAI
+1502 EFATI
-1507 DKNGVFTVNMGS
+1507 DKNGVFTAIMGS

-1557 SAVTILSGYGNILVK
+1557 SAVTILSGYGNIFVK
-1572 YAAGLMRITTANGA
+1572 NASGLMTVTTASGA
-1586 VVHSSVVDGERK
+1586 VVHRSVVEGERK

>member
-1 MKKINLL
+1 MKKFNLL
-8 LLTGLVLLPAIPLSA
+8 LLTGLVLLPTIPLSA
-23 QTFENVFLR
+23 QTFEDVFKE
-32 GGQAV
+32 GAHSV
-37 PTFYDDVNND
+37 PTFFDDVNND
-47 GKLEYLWTKYTSISD
+47 GKLEYLWNYNKD
-62 KNEMQWLSIDGSLV
+62 KMQWLSIDGSLV
-76 MDLKTI
+76 LDLNAI
-82 KDNGIIASNII
+82 KDNGICADNI
-93 VSRDL
+93 RNNRYL

-104 AEPYFGFAFYGVDYS
+104 AEPYSGFAYYGVDYS
-119 SIKSKMLIPRN
+119 SIKCKVLIPRN

-135 REFGMENTTG
+135 HEFRMENTTG

-171 YFKLQKKDGTFMTQ
+171 YFKIQKRDGTFTTQ

-199 QYAMVGNGAFTIR
+199 QYAMAGNGAFTIR

-241 YPDFIDEKGYS
+241 YPDFIDENGYS

-288 GELKLKLNTGAGFTE
+288 GELKLKLNTGTDFKET
-303 KSLLNNN
+303 LLLSNN

-325 LDILVT
+325 LDVLVT

-336 NSFIAFFKNQGDGTF
+336 NSFIAFLKNQGNGTF

-361 YKWTAP
+361 YKWSAP

-380 VGDFT
+380 LGDFT
-385 FKKEDSSVITI
+385 FKKDDSSVITI

-405 WDSNLKVTSS
+405 WNSNFKVTPT
-415 SINQN
+415 SINQD

-439 FSAFIPENDWAAEKS
+439 FSAYIPENDWAAEKS

-469 KMKAPGLVLDK
+469 KMKVPGLVLDK

-526 AAAGV
+526 DAAGV
-531 WGKKSVSARVRAIDA
+531 WGKNSVSARVRAIDA

-558 LNDISQLATF
+558 LTDISQLATF
-568 SIDKKTVSTCDTVFV
+568 TIDKKTVSTCDTVFV
-583 SGLNGQNFT
+583 SSLNGQNFT

-619 QIEGTSSAGL
+619 QIEGVSSDGL

-640 RIVSIARNFGGVFF
+640 RIENIASNFGGVFF

-661 ILGMNWGGL
+661 MLGMRWNGL
-670 YVYNKEAKPDYNNGT
+670 CVYNNGK
-685 FEKLPVFG
+685 FDKLPVFG

-717 CKPSPTDDRFR
+717 CSPFNANRI
-728 TQAVINLGD
+728 QAVINIGD

-748 YDGKKYYVWDSYY
+748 YDGKEYYVRYPYY

-780 SKYKVYYNNGDG
+780 SKHKVYYNNGDG
-792 TFTSQPLDFGD
+792 TFTSKPLDFGD
-803 YTLGGFVS
+803 YTLDEVYYKA
-811 GSFADYDR
+811 FADYDR

-826 ASLKNKNNK
+826 VRLKNNNNK
-835 NCVAVAFNNGNGKFD
+835 KCYAVAFNKGNGKFD
-850 VMEIKMPA
+850 VVEIKLPA
-858 NSGLSSDAKPYDVD
+858 NSELSSDSKPYDID

-878 YVSSYEILKNMGN
+878 IMSYYPVMNKGN
-891 RTFEVQQIHSNNR
+891 RTFEVQQIYSNNR

-918 QSSNRMEFTISNN
+918 QSRNGMEFTVSNN
-931 GSPVTFENLQPKC
+931 GSPVTFENLQPKGY
-944 FIGTAKMNIVDIDND
+944 IGETSYYADNFADVDND
-959 GVPDCEDG
+959 GVPDRTYAD
-967 VFLTKQKCI
+967 LYLIKQKCI
-976 NTPPTAPTTVY
+976 NTSPTAPTTVY

-1010 QLRYNI
+1010 QLLYNI
-1016 SIKKKGETGEGSY
+1016 SIRKKGETGDGSY
-1029 VWSPLNADDDNAKMA
+1029 IWSPLNANDDNAKMA
-1044 GTGIQT
+1044 RTGIQT

-1070 YEIRIQTLDPWMAH
+1070 YEICVQTLDPWMAH

-1109 GQAVKASVES
+1109 GQAVKVSVES

-1128 DDGEVRNDGTIVWST
+1128 DDGEVRNDGTIVWNT
-1143 PGLKTVQAVSTA
+1143 PGLKTVLAVSAA
-1155 NSQVKGTA
+1155 NSQVQGTV

-1174 LNIPEKVL
+1174 VNIPDKVL

-1203 VSADNAEVSYDKK
+1203 VSADNAEVAYDANT
-1216 SNQAVVAISED
+1216 NQTVVAISEN
-1227 AAFCSLKLNYSDD
+1227 ATSCSLKLNYSDD
-1240 VWNPAVKKNYGIEVV
+1240 VWSSVVKKNYDVEVV
-1255 GAGWQPQL
+1255 GVGWQPQL
-1263 TQVTVADGHNVLEWN
+1263 AQVTVADGHNVLEWN
-1278 AGQALPDASIF
+1278 AGQTLPDASIF

-1312 LANGRFVDTD
+1312 LESGRFVDTD

-1378 QYMIFAGA
+1378 QYVIFAGA

-1408 SSDDV
+1408 TSDDV

-1432 RAEAKQENVT
+1432 RAEAKQEVVS

-1450 AYAVKLVTHIE
+1450 AYAVKLVTNIE

-1502 EFAAI
+1502 EFATI
-1507 DKNGVFTVNMGS
+1507 DKNGVFTANMGS

-1530 IDGSEVVALRTF
+1530 IDGSGVVAKRTF
-1542 DIPQSTGI
+1542 DIPQSTGV

-1557 SAVTILSGYGNILVK
+1557 SAVTIISGYGHIFVK
-1572 YAAGLMRITTANGA
+1572 NASGLITVTTASGA
-1586 VVHSSVVDGERK
+1586 VVYRSVADGERK
-1598 VYLPAGIYI
+1598 VCLPAGIYI
-1607 VKIGKTVRKVVVR
+1607 VKTGKTARKVVVR

>member
-1 MKKINLL
+1 
-8 LLTGLVLLPAIPLSA
+8 
-23 QTFENVFLR
+23 
-32 GGQAV
+32 
-37 PTFYDDVNND
+37 
-47 GKLEYLWTKYTSISD
+47 
-62 KNEMQWLSIDGSLV
+62 MQWLSIDGSLV

-93 VSRDL
+93 GSRDL

-119 SIKSKMLIPRN
+119 STKSKMLIPRN

-135 REFGMENTTG
+135 HEFDMKNTTG

-199 QYAMVGNGAFTIR
+199 QYAMAGNGAFTIR

-241 YPDFIDEKGYS
+241 YPDFIDENGNS

-288 GELKLKLNTGAGFTE
+288 GELKLKLNTGTDFKET
-303 KSLLNNN
+303 LLLSNN

-325 LDILVT
+325 LDVLVT

-336 NSFIAFFKNQGDGTF
+336 NSFIAFLKNQGNGTF
-351 KRTVKSFTGE
+351 RKSVKSFTGE
-361 YKWTAP
+361 HKWSAP

-380 VGDFT
+380 FGDFT
-385 FKKEDSSVITI
+385 YKKDDTSVSTVYG
-396 REGLVTIWN
+396 GLVTIWN
-405 WDSNLKVTSS
+405 WDSNFKVTSS
-415 SINQN
+415 SINQD
-420 TSYALT
+420 TPYSLAF
-426 LPPRDIDGDGKME
+426 PPRDIDGDGKME
-439 FSAFIPENDWAAEKS
+439 FSAYMPNSSWDLQKS

-469 KMKAPGLVLDK
+469 KMKVPGLVLDK

-583 SGLNGQNFT
+583 SSLNGQDFT

-619 QIEGTSSAGL
+619 QIEAVSSDGL

-640 RIVSIARNFGGVFF
+640 RIENIDRNFGDVFF

-661 ILGMNWGGL
+661 MLGMESRGL
-670 YVYNKEAKPDYNNGT
+670 YVYNKGK
-685 FEKLPVFG
+685 FEKQPVFG
-693 LSDGVDSDRLAVFD
+693 LSDGVKNDLLAAFD

-717 CKPSPTDDRFR
+717 CLTHSDDRYR
-728 TQAVINLGD
+728 TQTVINLGD
-737 GDFEKSTDAYT
+737 GDFEKSTDVYT
-748 YDGKKYYVWDSYY
+748 YDGKERSVSAPYY

-792 TFTSQPLDFGD
+792 TFTSQSLDFGD
-803 YTLGGFVS
+803 YTLGGFIS
-811 GSFADYDR
+811 GAFADYDR

-826 ASLKNKNNK
+826 ASLTNNKNNK
-835 NCVAVAFNNGNGKFD
+835 NCYAVAFNKGNGKFD
-850 VMEIKMPA
+850 VVEIKMPA
-858 NSGLSSDAKPYDVD
+858 NSSLSSDSKSYDID

-878 YVSSYEILKNMGN
+878 IMSYYPVRNKGN
-891 RTFEVQQIHSNNR
+891 RTFEVQQIHSQNN
-904 PVYIDFDLDGKLDY
+904 PVYMDLDLDGKLDY
-918 QSSNRMEFTISNN
+918 QSSNRMEFTVSNN
-931 GSPVTFENLQPKC
+931 GSPVTFENLQPKGY
-944 FIGTAKMNIVDIDND
+944 IGGTDRFADVDND
-959 GVPDCEDG
+959 GVPDCTSAD
-967 VFLTKQKCI
+967 LYLIKQKCI

-1010 QLRYNI
+1010 QLLYNI
-1016 SIKKKGETGEGSY
+1016 SIRKKGESGDGSY
-1029 VWSPLNADDDNAKMA
+1029 IWSPLNANDDNAKMA
-1044 GTGIQT
+1044 RTGIQT
-1050 YYRQATT
+1050 YYRQATI

-1070 YEIRIQTLDPWMAH
+1070 YEICVQALDPWMAH
-1084 SPFSKVIEFTPTE
+1084 SAFSKVIEFTPTE

-1128 DDGEVRNDGTIVWST
+1128 DDGEVRNDGTIVWNT
-1143 PGLKTVQAVSTA
+1143 PGLKTVQAVSAA
-1155 NSQVKGTA
+1155 NSQVQSTVY
-1163 RIMIYEQPSLE
+1163 IMIYEQPSLE
-1174 LNIPEKVL
+1174 VSMPGKVL
-1182 AGQTIVVNMP
+1182 AGQTIVVDMP
-1192 ECFRNEDAKVS
+1192 KCFGNEDAKVS
-1203 VSADNAEVSYDKK
+1203 VSADNAEVAYDANT
-1216 SNQAVVAISED
+1216 NQAVVAISEN
-1227 AAFCSLKLNYSDD
+1227 ATSCSLKLNYSDD
-1240 VWNPAVKKNYGIEVV
+1240 VWSSVVKKNYDVEVV
-1255 GAGWQPQL
+1255 GVGWQPQL
-1263 TQVTVADGHNVLEWN
+1263 ALVTVADGHNVLEWN

-1312 LANGRFVDTD
+1312 LENGRFVDTD

-1378 QYMIFAGA
+1378 QYVIFAGA

-1408 SSDDV
+1408 TSDDV

-1432 RAEAKQENVT
+1432 RAEAKQEVVS

-1450 AYAVKLVTHIE
+1450 AYAVKLVTNIE

-1502 EFAAI
+1502 EFATI
-1507 DKNGVFTVNMGS
+1507 DKNGVFTANMGS

-1530 IDGSEVVALRTF
+1530 IDGSGVVAKRTF
-1542 DIPQSTGI
+1542 DIPQSTGV

-1557 SAVTILSGYGNILVK
+1557 SAVTILSGYGHIFVK
-1572 YAAGLMRITTANGA
+1572 NASGLITVTTASGA
-1586 VVHSSVVDGERK
+1586 VVHRSVADGERK
-1598 VYLPAGIYI
+1598 VCLPAGIYI
-1607 VKIGKTVRKVVVR
+1607 VKTGKTARKVVVR

>member
-1 MKKINLL
+1 MKKFNLL
-8 LLTGLVLLPAIPLSA
+8 LLTGLVLLPAIPLSS

-32 GGQAV
+32 GGQVV

-47 GKLEYLWTKYTSISD
+47 GKLEYLWTKNTNISD
-62 KNEMQWLSIDGSLV
+62 KNEMKWYSIDGSLV
-76 MDLKTI
+76 MDLKAV

-93 VSRDL
+93 NSRDL

-119 SIKSKMLIPRN
+119 STKSKMLIPRN

-135 REFGMENTTG
+135 HEFDMKNTTG

-171 YFKLQKKDGTFMTQ
+171 YFKLQKKDGTFTTQ

-199 QYAMVGNGAFTIR
+199 QYAMAGNGAFTIR

-241 YPDFIDEKGYS
+241 YPDFIDENGNS

-282 LIVYSN
+282 LIVYNN

-331 VPGKE
+331 IPGKE
-336 NSFIAFFKNQGDGTF
+336 NSFIAFLKNQGDGTF

-361 YKWTAP
+361 YKWSAP

-380 VGDFT
+380 LGDFT
-385 FKKEDSSVITI
+385 FKKDDSSVITI

-405 WDSNLKVTSS
+405 WDSNFKVTSS
-415 SINQN
+415 SINQD

-426 LPPRDIDGDGKME
+426 FPPRDIDGDGKME
-439 FSAFIPENDWAAEKS
+439 FPACMPNSSWDLQKS

-469 KMKAPGLVLDK
+469 KMKVPGLVLDK

-546 CGMKGEWSDYAQ
+546 CGMKGEWSDYSQ

-583 SGLNGQNFT
+583 SSLNGQDFT

-619 QIEGTSSAGL
+619 QIEAVSSDGL

-640 RIVSIARNFGGVFF
+640 RIENIARNFGGVFF

-661 ILGMNWGGL
+661 MLSMNWGGL
-670 YVYNKEAKPDYNNGT
+670 YVYNNGK
-685 FEKLPVFG
+685 FDKLPVFG
-693 LSDGVDSDRLAVFD
+693 LSDGVKNDLLAAFD

-717 CKPSPTDDRFR
+717 CLTHSDDRYR

-737 GDFEKSTDAYT
+737 GDFEKSTDVYT
-748 YDGKKYYVWDSYY
+748 YDGKERSVSAPYY

-767 DGLLDYCSYDSDA
+767 DGLLDYCSYDSDE

-803 YTLGGFVS
+803 YTLDGIIPV
-811 GSFADYDR
+811 SFADYDR

-826 ASLKNKNNK
+826 VRLKNKNNK
-835 NCVAVAFNNGNGKFD
+835 NCYAVAFNKGNGKFD
-850 VMEIKMPA
+850 VVELATSISDWYA
-858 NSGLSSDAKPYDVD
+858 NVYDVD

-878 YVSSYEILKNMGN
+878 YVMSDKILKNMGN
-891 RTFEVQQIHSNNR
+891 RTFEEQALGQLR

-931 GSPVTFENLQPKC
+931 GSPVTFENLQSKC
-944 FIGTAKMNIVDIDND
+944 FIGTTKKNIVDIDND
-959 GVPDCEDG
+959 GVPDSEDG
-967 VFLTKQKCI
+967 DYTCLTKQKCI

-1010 QLRYNI
+1010 QLLYNI
-1016 SIKKKGETGEGSY
+1016 SIRKKGESGDGSY
-1029 VWSPLNADDDNAKMA
+1029 IWSPLNANDDNAKMA

-1070 YEIRIQTLDPWMAH
+1070 YEICVQTLDPWMAH
-1084 SPFSKVIEFTPTE
+1084 SPFSKVVEFTPTE
-1097 TTLVSLPEKAGV
+1097 TTLISMPEKAGV

-1128 DDGEVRNDGTIVWST
+1128 DDGELKNDGTIVWNT
-1143 PGLKTVQAVSTA
+1143 PGLKTVQAVSAA

-1174 LNIPEKVL
+1174 LNIPDKVL

-1192 ECFRNEDAKVS
+1192 ECFRNEDAKVL
-1203 VSADNAEVSYDKK
+1203 VSADNAEVSYDANT
-1216 SNQAVVAISED
+1216 NQAVVAISEN
-1227 AAFCSLKLNYSDD
+1227 ATSCSLKLNYSDD
-1240 VWNPAVKKNYGIEVV
+1240 VWNPAVKKSYDVEVV

-1263 TQVTVADGHNVLEWN
+1263 AQVTVADGHNVLEWN

-1312 LANGRFVDTD
+1312 LENGRFVDTD

-1484 TPVLATIANVEW
+1484 TPILATIANVEW
-1496 SIVEGA
+1496 SIVEGE
-1502 EFAAI
+1502 EFATI
-1507 DKNGVFTVNMGS
+1507 NKDGVLTANMGA
-1519 KAGSVVVQAKA
+1519 KAGAVVVQAKA

-1572 YAAGLMRITTANGA
+1572 YATGLMRITTANGA

>member
-1 MKKINLL
+1 
-8 LLTGLVLLPAIPLSA
+8 
-23 QTFENVFLR
+23 
-32 GGQAV
+32 
-37 PTFYDDVNND
+37 
-47 GKLEYLWTKYTSISD
+47 
-62 KNEMQWLSIDGSLV
+62 MQWYSIDGSLV
-76 MDLKTI
+76 MDLNAI
-82 KDNGIIASNII
+82 KDNGIMASNIAN
-93 VSRDL
+93 SRDL

-104 AEPYFGFAFYGVDYS
+104 AEPYSGFAFYGVDYS
-119 SIKSKMLIPRN
+119 STKSKMLIPRN

-135 REFGMENTTG
+135 HEFDMKNTTG
-145 ATWADVN
+145 ATWADMN
-152 LDGLEDL
+152 LDGMEDL

-171 YFKLQKKDGTFMTQ
+171 YFKLQKRDGTFTTQ

-199 QYAMVGNGAFTIR
+199 QYAMAGNGAFTIR

-241 YPDFIDEKGYS
+241 YPDFIDENGNS

-282 LIVYSN
+282 LIVYNN

-310 AVDGIHVLDCNGDGL
+310 AVDGIHVLDCNRDGL

-331 VPGKE
+331 IPGKE
-336 NSFIAFFKNQGDGTF
+336 NSFIAFLKNQGDGTF

-361 YKWTAP
+361 YKWSAP

-380 VGDFT
+380 LGDFT
-385 FKKEDSSVITI
+385 FKKDDSSVITI

-405 WDSNLKVTSS
+405 WDSNFKVTSS
-415 SINQN
+415 SINQD

-439 FSAFIPENDWAAEKS
+439 FSAYIPENDWAAEKS

-531 WGKKSVSARVRAIDA
+531 WGKNSVSARVRAIDA

-568 SIDKKTVSTCDTVFV
+568 TIDKKTVSTCDTVFV
-583 SGLNGQNFT
+583 SSLNGQNFT

-619 QIEGTSSAGL
+619 QIEGISSDGL
-629 TFALDVDVLPF
+629 TFALEVDVLPF
-640 RIVSIARNFGGVFF
+640 RIENVAPSFMCGAFF

-661 ILGMNWGGL
+661 MLGMSSRGL
-670 YVYNKEAKPDYNNGT
+670 FAYNKEAKYDYSNGK

-693 LSDGVDSDRLAVFD
+693 LSDGVSNDVLAAFD

-717 CKPSPTDDRFR
+717 CSPFNTYR
-728 TQAVINLGD
+728 TQTVINLGD

-748 YDGKKYYVWDSYY
+748 YDGKEYYVRYPYY

-780 SKYKVYYNNGDG
+780 SKHKVYYNNGDG
-792 TFTSQPLDFGD
+792 TFTSKPLDFGD
-803 YTLGGFVS
+803 YTLDEVYYKA
-811 GSFADYDR
+811 FADYDR

-826 ASLKNKNNK
+826 VRLKTINNK
-835 NCVAVAFNNGNGKFD
+835 KCYAVAFNKGNGKFD
-850 VMEIKMPA
+850 VVEIKLPA
-858 NSGLSSDAKPYDVD
+858 NSELSSDSKPYDID

-878 YVSSYEILKNMGN
+878 IMSYYPVMNKGN
-891 RTFEVQQIHSNNR
+891 RTFEVQQVHSQNI
-904 PVYIDFDLDGKLDY
+904 PVYMDLDLDGKLDY
-918 QSSNRMEFTISNN
+918 QSSNRMEFTTSNN
-931 GSPVTFENLQPKC
+931 GSPVTFENLQPQKYISGKSD
-944 FIGTAKMNIVDIDND
+944 FVDFVDVDND
-959 GVPDCEDG
+959 GVPDRVYGEIN
-967 VFLTKQKCI
+967 LIKQKCI

-1010 QLRYNI
+1010 QLLYNI
-1016 SIKKKGETGEGSY
+1016 SIRKKGETGDGSY
-1029 VWSPLNADDDNAKMA
+1029 IWSPLNANDDNAKMA
-1044 GTGIQT
+1044 RTGIQT

-1070 YEIRIQTLDPWMAH
+1070 YEICVQTLDPWMAH
-1084 SPFSKVIEFTPTE
+1084 SPFSKVVEFTPTE

-1143 PGLKTVQAVSTA
+1143 PGLKTVQAVSMA
-1155 NSQVKGTA
+1155 NSQVKGTV

-1174 LNIPEKVL
+1174 VNMPEKVL

-1203 VSADNAEVSYDKK
+1203 VSADNAEVSYDANT
-1216 SNQAVVAISED
+1216 NQAVVAISD
-1227 AAFCSLKLNYSDD
+1227 NATSCSLKLNYSDD
-1240 VWNPAVKKNYGIEVV
+1240 VWNPAVKKNYDVEVV

-1263 TQVTVADGHNVLEWN
+1263 AQVTVADGHNVLEWN

-1312 LANGRFVDTD
+1312 LENGRFVDTD

-1496 SIVEGA
+1496 SIVEGE
-1502 EFAAI
+1502 EFATI
-1507 DKNGVFTVNMGS
+1507 NKDGVLTANMGA
-1519 KAGSVVVQAKA
+1519 KAGAVVVQAKA
-1530 IDGSEVVALRTF
+1530 IDGSEVMAERTF

-1572 YAAGLMRITTANGA
+1572 YATGLMRITTANGA

>member
-1 MKKINLL
+1 
-8 LLTGLVLLPAIPLSA
+8 
-23 QTFENVFLR
+23 
-32 GGQAV
+32 
-37 PTFYDDVNND
+37 
-47 GKLEYLWTKYTSISD
+47 
-62 KNEMQWLSIDGSLV
+62 MQWYSIDGSLV
-76 MDLKTI
+76 MDLNAI
-82 KDNGIIASNII
+82 KDNGMPSNIAN
-93 VSRDL
+93 SRDL

-104 AEPYFGFAFYGVDYS
+104 AEPYSGFAFYGVDYS
-119 SIKSKMLIPRN
+119 STKSKMLIPRN

-135 REFGMENTTG
+135 HEFDMKNTTG

-171 YFKLQKKDGTFMTQ
+171 YFKLQKKDGTFTTQ

-199 QYAMVGNGAFTIR
+199 QYAMAGNGAFTIR

-241 YPDFIDEKGYS
+241 YPDFIDENGNS

-331 VPGKE
+331 IPGKE
-336 NSFIAFFKNQGDGTF
+336 NSFIAFLKNQGDGTF

-361 YKWTAP
+361 YKWSAP

-380 VGDFT
+380 LGDFT
-385 FKKEDSSVITI
+385 FKKDDSSVITI

-405 WDSNLKVTSS
+405 WDSNFKVTSS
-415 SINQN
+415 SINQD

-426 LPPRDIDGDGKME
+426 LPPRDIDGDGKMV
-439 FSAFIPENDWAAEKS
+439 FPAFIPKSDGAAEKS

-501 LSYEFEI
+501 LSYEIEI

-558 LNDISQLATF
+558 LDGISQLATF

-583 SGLNGQNFT
+583 SSLNGQNFT
-592 LRGKP
+592 LRGTP

-619 QIEGTSSAGL
+619 QIEGVSSDGL

-640 RIVSIARNFGGVFF
+640 RIVSIDRYFGGVFF

-661 ILGMNWGGL
+661 MLGMESRGL
-670 YVYNKEAKPDYNNGT
+670 WVYNKEAKPDYNNGT

-717 CKPSPTDDRFR
+717 CGPSPNDDRFR

-748 YDGKKYYVWDSYY
+748 YDGKEYYVRYPYY

-811 GSFADYDR
+811 GAFADYDR

-850 VMEIKMPA
+850 VVEIKMPA

-931 GSPVTFENLQPKC
+931 GSPVTFENLQSKC
-944 FIGTAKMNIVDIDND
+944 FIGTTKKNIVDIDND
-959 GVPDCEDG
+959 GVPDSEGGDYTC
-967 VFLTKQKCI
+967 LTKQKCI

-1010 QLRYNI
+1010 QLLYNI
-1016 SIKKKGETGEGSY
+1016 SIRKKGESGDGSY
-1029 VWSPLNADDDNAKMA
+1029 IWSPLNANDDNAKMA

-1070 YEIRIQTLDPWMAH
+1070 YEICVQTLDPWMAH
-1084 SPFSKVIEFTPTE
+1084 SPFSKVVEFTPTE
-1097 TTLVSLPEKAGV
+1097 TTLISMPEKAGV

-1128 DDGEVRNDGTIVWST
+1128 DDGELKNDGTIVWNT
-1143 PGLKTVQAVSTA
+1143 PGLKTVQAVSAA

-1174 LNIPEKVL
+1174 LNIPDKVL

-1192 ECFRNEDAKVS
+1192 ECFRNEDAKVL
-1203 VSADNAEVSYDKK
+1203 VSADNAEVSYDANT
-1216 SNQAVVAISED
+1216 NQAVVAISEN
-1227 AAFCSLKLNYSDD
+1227 ATSCSLKLNYSDD
-1240 VWNPAVKKNYGIEVV
+1240 VWNPAVKKSYDVEVV

-1263 TQVTVADGHNVLEWN
+1263 AQVTVADGHNVLEWN

-1312 LANGRFVDTD
+1312 LENGRFVDTD

-1450 AYAVKLVTHIE
+1450 AYAVKLVTNIE
-1461 IQTEET
+1461 IQTEEA

-1484 TPVLATIANVEW
+1484 TPILATIANVEW

-1502 EFAAI
+1502 EFATI
-1507 DKNGVFTVNMGS
+1507 DKNGVFTANMGS

-1572 YAAGLMRITTANGA
+1572 YATGLMRITTANGS

>member
-1 MKKINLL
+1 
-8 LLTGLVLLPAIPLSA
+8 
-23 QTFENVFLR
+23 
-32 GGQAV
+32 
-37 PTFYDDVNND
+37 
-47 GKLEYLWTKYTSISD
+47 
-62 KNEMQWLSIDGSLV
+62 MQWLSIDGSLV

-93 VSRDL
+93 GSRDL

-119 SIKSKMLIPRN
+119 STKSKMLIPRN

-135 REFGMENTTG
+135 HEFDMKNTTG

-199 QYAMVGNGAFTIR
+199 QYAMAGNGAFTIR

-241 YPDFIDEKGYS
+241 YPDFIDENGNS

-288 GELKLKLNTGAGFTE
+288 GELKLKLNTGTDFKET
-303 KSLLNNN
+303 LLLSNN

-325 LDILVT
+325 LDVLVT

-336 NSFIAFFKNQGDGTF
+336 NSFIAFLKNQGNGTF

-361 YKWTAP
+361 YKWSAP

-380 VGDFT
+380 VDNFIYN
-385 FKKEDSSVITI
+385 KENPSYGTLIG
-396 REGLVTIWN
+396 GLVTIWN
-405 WDSNLKVTSS
+405 WDSGFKVTPYSV
-415 SINQN
+415 NQD
-420 TSYALT
+420 TPYALE

-439 FSAFIPENDWAAEKS
+439 FSAYMPNSSWDLQKS

-469 KMKAPGLVLDK
+469 KMKVPGLVLDK

-583 SGLNGQNFT
+583 SSLNGQDFT

-619 QIEGTSSAGL
+619 QIEAVSSDGL

-640 RIVSIARNFGGVFF
+640 RIENIDRNFGDVFF

-661 ILGMNWGGL
+661 MLGMESRGL
-670 YVYNKEAKPDYNNGT
+670 YVYNNGK
-685 FEKLPVFG
+685 FDKLPVFG
-693 LSDGVDSDRLAVFD
+693 LSDGVKNDLLAAFD

-717 CKPSPTDDRFR
+717 CLTHSDDRYR

-737 GDFEKSTDAYT
+737 GDFEKSTDVYT
-748 YDGKKYYVWDSYY
+748 YDGKERSVSAPYY

-792 TFTSQPLDFGD
+792 TFTSKPLDFGD
-803 YTLGGFVS
+803 YTLGGFIS
-811 GSFADYDR
+811 GAFADYDR

-826 ASLKNKNNK
+826 ASLTNNKNNK
-835 NCVAVAFNNGNGKFD
+835 NCYAVAFNKGNGKFD
-850 VMEIKMPA
+850 VVEIKMPA
-858 NSGLSSDAKPYDVD
+858 NSSLSSDSKPYDID

-878 YVSSYEILKNMGN
+878 IMSYYPVMNKGN
-891 RTFEVQQIHSNNR
+891 RTFEMQQIHSQNN
-904 PVYIDFDLDGKLDY
+904 PVYMDLDLDGKLDY
-918 QSSNRMEFTISNN
+918 QSSNRMEFTVSNN
-931 GSPVTFENLQPKC
+931 GSPVTFENLQPKGY
-944 FIGTAKMNIVDIDND
+944 IGGTDRFADVDND
-959 GVPDCEDG
+959 GVPDCTYAD
-967 VFLTKQKCI
+967 LYLIKQKCI

-1010 QLRYNI
+1010 QLLYNI
-1016 SIKKKGETGEGSY
+1016 SIRKKGESGDGSY
-1029 VWSPLNADDDNAKMA
+1029 IWSPLNANDDNAKMTR
-1044 GTGIQT
+1044 TGIQT

-1070 YEIRIQTLDPWMAH
+1070 YEICVQTLDLWMAH

-1109 GQAVKASVES
+1109 GQSVKASVES

-1128 DDGEVRNDGTIVWST
+1128 DDGEVRNDGTIVWNT

-1155 NSQVKGTA
+1155 NSQVKGTV

-1174 LNIPEKVL
+1174 VNMPEKVL

-1203 VSADNAEVSYDKK
+1203 VSADNAEVSYDANT
-1216 SNQAVVAISED
+1216 NQAVVAISD
-1227 AAFCSLKLNYSDD
+1227 NATSCSLKLNYSDD
-1240 VWNPAVKKNYGIEVV
+1240 VWNPAVKKNYDIEVV

-1263 TQVTVADGHNVLEWN
+1263 AQVTVADGHNVLEWN

-1312 LANGRFVDTD
+1312 LENGRFVDTD

-1329 NRYMITLPTV
+1329 NRYLITLPTV

-1397 SGYSRSYVHHR
+1397 SGYSCSYVHHR
-1408 SSDDV
+1408 TSDDV

-1432 RAEAKQENVT
+1432 RAEAKQEVVS

-1450 AYAVKLVTHIE
+1450 AYAVKLVTNIE

-1502 EFAAI
+1502 EFATI
-1507 DKNGVFTVNMGS
+1507 DKNGVFTANMGS

-1530 IDGSEVVALRTF
+1530 IDGSGVVAKRTF
-1542 DIPQSTGI
+1542 DIPQSTGV
-1550 SAVTDGA
+1550 SAVTDGT
-1557 SAVTILSGYGNILVK
+1557 SAVTILSGYGNIFVK
-1572 YAAGLMRITTANGA
+1572 NAFGLMTVTTASGA
-1586 VVHSSVVDGERK
+1586 VVHRSVVEGERK
-1598 VYLPAGIYI
+1598 VCLPAGIYI
-1607 VKIGKTVRKVVVR
+1607 VKTGKTARKVVVR

>member
-23 QTFENVFLR
+23 QTFEEVFLR
-32 GGQAV
+32 GGQVV

-104 AEPYFGFAFYGVDYS
+104 AEPYSGFAFYGVDS
-119 SIKSKMLIPRN
+119 SIKGKVLIPRN

-135 REFGMENTTG
+135 HEFDMKNTTG

-199 QYAMVGNGAFTIR
+199 QYAMAGNGAFTIR

-336 NSFIAFFKNQGDGTF
+336 NSFIAFFKNQGNGTF

-380 VGDFT
+380 VDNFIYN
-385 FKKEDSSVITI
+385 KENPTYGTLIG
-396 REGLVTIWN
+396 GLVTIWN
-405 WDSNLKVTSS
+405 WDSGFKVTPYSV
-415 SINQN
+415 NQD
-420 TSYALT
+420 TPYALK
-426 LPPRDIDGDGKME
+426 LPPRDIDGDGKMV
-439 FSAFIPENDWAAEKS
+439 FPAFIPRRNDGAAEKS

-526 AAAGV
+526 AAAGG
-531 WGKKSVSARVRAIDA
+531 WGKNSVSARVRAIDA

-583 SGLNGQNFT
+583 SSLNGQDFT
-592 LRGKP
+592 LRGTP

-605 DGRQGIMFDTFGKK
+605 DGRRGIMFDTFGKK

-1174 LNIPEKVL
+1174 VNIPEKVL

-1240 VWNPAVKKNYGIEVV
+1240 VWNPAVKKNYDIEVV

-1294 VYRETNVADSY
+1294 IYRETNVADSY

-1312 LANGRFVDTD
+1312 LENGRFVDTD

-1408 SSDDV
+1408 TSDDV
-1413 TYYAIGMKQKSGA
+1413 TYYAIGMKQKSEA

-1450 AYAVKLVTHIE
+1450 AYAVKLVTNIE

-1502 EFAAI
+1502 EFATI
-1507 DKNGVFTVNMGS
+1507 DKNGVFTANMGS

-1572 YAAGLMRITTANGA
+1572 NATGLMSITTASGA
-1586 VVHSSVVDGERK
+1586 VVHRSVVEGERK

>member
-8 LLTGLVLLPAIPLSA
+8 LLTGLVLLPAIPLTA

-32 GGQAV
+32 GQVV

-47 GKLEYLWTKYTSISD
+47 GKLEYLWNYSGNMKWY
-62 KNEMQWLSIDGSLV
+62 SIDGSLV
-76 MDLKTI
+76 MDLNAI
-82 KDNGIIASNII
+82 KDNGMPSNIAN
-93 VSRDL
+93 SRDL

-104 AEPYFGFAFYGVDYS
+104 AEPYSGFAFYGVDYS

-135 REFGMENTTG
+135 HEFVMENTTG

-159 LYWDNSDGTYRP
+159 LYWDNSDGTYRS

-199 QYAMVGNGAFTIR
+199 QYAMAGNGAFTIR

-241 YPDFIDEKGYS
+241 YPDFIDENGYS

-282 LIVYSN
+282 LIVYNN

-331 VPGKE
+331 IPGKE
-336 NSFIAFFKNQGDGTF
+336 NSFIAFLKNQGDGTF

-361 YKWTAP
+361 YKWSAP

-380 VGDFT
+380 LGDFT
-385 FKKEDSSVITI
+385 FKKDDSSVITI

-405 WDSNLKVTSS
+405 WDSNFKVTSS
-415 SINQN
+415 SINQD

-426 LPPRDIDGDGKME
+426 LPPRDIEGDGKME
-439 FSAFIPENDWAAEKS
+439 FSAYIPENDWAAEKS

-583 SGLNGQNFT
+583 SSLNGQNFT
-592 LRGKP
+592 LRGTP

-619 QIEGTSSAGL
+619 QIDGVSSDGL

-640 RIVSIARNFGGVFF
+640 RIVSIDRYFGGVFF

-661 ILGMNWGGL
+661 MLGMESRGL
-670 YVYNKEAKPDYNNGT
+670 WVYNKEAKPDYNNGT

-717 CKPSPTDDRFR
+717 CGPSPNDDRFR

-748 YDGKKYYVWDSYY
+748 YDGKEYYVRYPYY

-803 YTLGGFVS
+803 YTLSGFVS

-850 VMEIKMPA
+850 VVEIKMPA

-891 RTFEVQQIHSNNR
+891 RTFEVQQIYSNNR

-918 QSSNRMEFTISNN
+918 QSSNRMEFTVSNN
-931 GSPVTFENLQPKC
+931 GSPVTFENLQSKC
-944 FIGTAKMNIVDIDND
+944 FIGTTKENIVDIDND
-959 GVPDCEDG
+959 GVPDSEGGEYTC
-967 VFLTKQKCI
+967 LTKQKCI

-1070 YEIRIQTLDPWMAH
+1070 YEICVQTLDPWMAH
-1084 SPFSKVIEFTPTE
+1084 SPFSKVVEFTPTE
-1097 TTLVSLPEKAGV
+1097 TTLISMPEKAGV

-1128 DDGEVRNDGTIVWST
+1128 GDGEVRNDGTIVWST

-1174 LNIPEKVL
+1174 LNIPDKVL

-1203 VSADNAEVSYDKK
+1203 VSADNAEVSYDANT
-1216 SNQAVVAISED
+1216 NQAVVAISED
-1227 AAFCSLKLNYSDD
+1227 AASCSLKLNYSDD
-1240 VWNPAVKKNYGIEVV
+1240 VWNPAVKKSYDVEVV

-1263 TQVTVADGHNVLEWN
+1263 AQVTVADGHNVLEWN

-1312 LANGRFVDTD
+1312 LENGRFVDTD

-1484 TPVLATIANVEW
+1484 TPILATIANVEW

-1502 EFAAI
+1502 EFATI
-1507 DKNGVFTVNMGS
+1507 DKNGVFTANMGS

-1557 SAVTILSGYGNILVK
+1557 SAVTILSGYGIILVK
-1572 YAAGLMRITTANGA
+1572 YATGLMRITTANGA

>member
-1 MKKINLL
+1 MR
-8 LLTGLVLLPAIPLSA
+8 TYFFG
-23 QTFENVFLR
+23 
-32 GGQAV
+32 GGQVV

-47 GKLEYLWTKYTSISD
+47 GKLEYLWTKNTNISD
-62 KNEMQWLSIDGSLV
+62 KNEMKWYSIDGSLV
-76 MDLKTI
+76 MDLKAV

-93 VSRDL
+93 NSRDL

-119 SIKSKMLIPRN
+119 STKSKMLIPRN

-135 REFGMENTTG
+135 HEFDMKNTTG

-171 YFKLQKKDGTFMTQ
+171 YFKLQKKDGTFTTQ

-199 QYAMVGNGAFTIR
+199 QYAMAGNGAFTIR

-241 YPDFIDEKGYS
+241 YPDFIDENGNS

-282 LIVYSN
+282 LIVYNN

-331 VPGKE
+331 IPGKE
-336 NSFIAFFKNQGDGTF
+336 NSFIAFLKNQGDGTF

-361 YKWTAP
+361 YKWSAP

-380 VGDFT
+380 LGDFT
-385 FKKEDSSVITI
+385 FKKDDSSVITI

-405 WDSNLKVTSS
+405 WDSNFKVTSS
-415 SINQN
+415 SINQD

-439 FSAFIPENDWAAEKS
+439 FSACMPNSSWDLQKS
-454 GIFRYAVDKVNTAPK
+454 GIFRYAVDKVNTVPK

-546 CGMKGEWSDYAQ
+546 CGMKGEWSDYSQ

-583 SGLNGQNFT
+583 SSLNGQDFT

-619 QIEGTSSAGL
+619 QIEAVSSDGL

-640 RIVSIARNFGGVFF
+640 RIENIARNFGGVFF

-661 ILGMNWGGL
+661 MLSMNWGGL
-670 YVYNKEAKPDYNNGT
+670 YVYNNGK
-685 FEKLPVFG
+685 FDKLPVFG
-693 LSDGVDSDRLAVFD
+693 LSDGVKNDLLAAFD

-717 CKPSPTDDRFR
+717 CLTHSDDRYR

-737 GDFEKSTDAYT
+737 GDFEKSTDVYT
-748 YDGKKYYVWDSYY
+748 YDGKERSVSAPYY

-767 DGLLDYCSYDSDA
+767 DGLLDYCSYDSDE

-803 YTLGGFVS
+803 YTLDGIIPV
-811 GSFADYDR
+811 SFADYDR

-826 ASLKNKNNK
+826 VRLKNKNNK
-835 NCVAVAFNNGNGKFD
+835 NCYAVAFNKGNGKFD
-850 VMEIKMPA
+850 VVELATSISDWYA
-858 NSGLSSDAKPYDVD
+858 NVYDVD

-878 YVSSYEILKNMGN
+878 YVMSDKILKNMGN
-891 RTFEVQQIHSNNR
+891 RTFEEQALGQLR

-931 GSPVTFENLQPKC
+931 GSPVTFENLQSKC
-944 FIGTAKMNIVDIDND
+944 FIGTTKKNIVDIDND
-959 GVPDCEDG
+959 GVPDSEDG
-967 VFLTKQKCI
+967 DYTCLTKQKCI

-1010 QLRYNI
+1010 QLLYNI
-1016 SIKKKGETGEGSY
+1016 SIRKKGESGDGSY
-1029 VWSPLNADDDNAKMA
+1029 IWSPLNANDDNAKMA

-1070 YEIRIQTLDPWMAH
+1070 YEICVQTLDPWMAH
-1084 SPFSKVIEFTPTE
+1084 SPFSKVVEFTPTE
-1097 TTLVSLPEKAGV
+1097 TTLISMPEKAGV

-1128 DDGEVRNDGTIVWST
+1128 DDGELKNDGTIVWNT

-1174 LNIPEKVL
+1174 LNIPDKVL

-1192 ECFRNEDAKVS
+1192 ECFRNEDAKVL
-1203 VSADNAEVSYDKK
+1203 VSADNAEVSYDANT
-1216 SNQAVVAISED
+1216 NQAVVAISEN
-1227 AAFCSLKLNYSDD
+1227 ATSCSLKLNYSDD
-1240 VWNPAVKKNYGIEVV
+1240 VWNPAVKKNYDIEVV

-1312 LANGRFVDTD
+1312 LSNGRFVDTD

-1339 YGVESAPSRVHA
+1339 YGVESAPSRIHA

-1397 SGYSRSYVHHR
+1397 SGYSCSYVHHR

-1507 DKNGVFTVNMGS
+1507 DKNGVFTANMGS

-1572 YAAGLMRITTANGA
+1572 YATGLMRITTANGA